1 MKKALKFLL
10 AISSL
15 ALCTAGVSP
24 LIVSCASTNSKND
37 FDYDANNQQ
46 LEINKSELVFPSA
59 NNNLFIAYNNLLAT
73 TKTKSSAVINEKLTA
88 IYSQWLN
95 SLGMQ
100 FSEIAFDL
108 TNITIDGF
116 SISIPTTIKD
126 LKVTNSNNSQNT
138 PTINCNKTKINFA
151 SISLNK
157 INDLIANNT
166 YNAPATQLFPG
177 YSLEDIQKLPEQKL
191 LEKIP
196 SLPNST
202 TIFKGG
208 ENFPLPTYSIIQTND
223 GSKALRV
230 LIFTPN
236 KSGGLGQI
244 LVTQSNLDIVP
255 IQANQEVK
263 NALGDD
269 VQNNWQEVVNKYM
282 IPIPEQTLTSISGT
296 SNANVVTSYE
306 AAQNSSLV
314 TQKIA
319 SYTKDIKT
327 FKTNLETDLD
337 FFLKNYLTS
346 LSTAWEQPGLITSGI
361 FTSNNL
367 TIDGNNKL
375 LTGSVAIMLNN
386 STTGTK
392 KIALP
397 ITNQEILV
405 NGNSTLTILIGFNKS
420 SLSPCLVTQDATKN
434 TAYLT
439 TAFSNV
445 SLNVYQSPINNSSE
459 MKTRDSSN
467 VAVPIVS
474 TNFPTSVNVFP
485 YSYAMKTLVTN
496 VGFGNNL
503 ISSTSLINE
512 SLKKIKVDDLK
523 NLQLNQINT
532 TYQNVLVGVKAAQNL
547 LLKIAENPT
556 LFNFLQD
563 INQDLYSIF
572 YLLTNDANLSSI
584 VSDLF
589 STKKVSEYLYT
600 NLSKITAL
608 IKKLV
613 NTYPQLS
620 TVLNMLETIGNTN
633 QTLAQMQEWVK
644 SIESL
649 YPTLEKLLGANIQW
663 IMPLLKTIM
672 TSLSHD
678 DPSIISLIFNNIDPI
693 FQFLLSTDNASN
705 LDANVVNIIGIFHTY
720 LNSLAEFS
728 AKQINASKDPNKYK
742 NIKVLDILVYELTT
756 PNKDSTLLKSIATVL
771 RIIQHNSP
779 IAPILDKI
787 NSMIG
792 SEIKIPSELK
802 DYSSAEWQNK
812 IFLGNVTTYQVK
824 TTTIKKT
831 SLTTQ
836 LQKIIQSLVNVTV
849 NDKSSDLYTSLS
861 NNVQTTIVKNDF
873 AYHSSS
879 ATVTQNLSVK
889 MNFKETVKFD
899 LMPLLVLLDNVTCEV
914 SLSSPKA
921 TTKPTTPE
929 TGLTPVSPGA
939 ISLSILNIIV
949 ATALPT
955 DIVIIPD
962 NYLQL
967 SYTANNAKL
976 RPNVNTNTGMINWA
990 YQLTEQIAIA
1000 YESKD
1005 PKDPLHKNGVLP
1017 ASNTQYTGPSKTSKY
1032 YGSTYSNSTKPGS
1045 KTKFLGLV
1053 VDIKGVKITVYL
1065 TDFIGFNGGLT
1076 NYVTASTNLTNGT
1089 VIPNYNS
1096 AIYSAGATVQQL
1108 KSNTDFTTYLAYL
1121 INNYGQW
1128 TNSTLSQ
1135 KPEFSLRDGDGL
1147 STKIKEYF
1155 KFGSDFSTN
1164 KYVSYEYGFNASQY
1178 KFINLNKL
1186 KDLKIKDLIDL
1197 ISNPQKLT
1205 QDNYTY
1211 TFNLIFSVPVLYK
1224 PYGST
1229 TSSLV
1234 TNLTFTVTS
1243 NQAPKPTAPSQ
1254 PAKPTNNLNN

>member
-1 MKKALKFLL
+1 MKKALKFWL

-59 NNNLFIAYNNLLAT
+59 NNNLFIAYNNLLET
-73 TKTKSSAVINEKLTA
+73 TKAKSSAVINEKLTA

-126 LKVTNSNNSQNT
+126 LKVINSDNSQNT

-151 SISLNK
+151 SISLNN

-282 IPIPEQTLTSISGT
+282 TPIPEQTLTSISGT

-319 SYTKDIKT
+319 SYTKDITT

-367 TIDGNNKL
+367 TIDENNKL

-420 SLSPCLVTQDATKN
+420 SLSPFLVTQDATKN

-467 VAVPIVS
+467 VATPIVS
-474 TNFPTSVNVFP
+474 TNFPTSVNIFP

-512 SLKKIKVDDLK
+512 SLKKLKVDDLK

-672 TSLSHD
+672 TSLSKD

-705 LDANVVNIIGIFHTY
+705 LDANVVKIIGIFNTY
-720 LNSLAEFS
+720 LKSLAEFS

-756 PNKDSTLLKSIATVL
+756 ANKDSTLLKSIATVL
-771 RIIQHNSP
+771 QILQPNSP

-787 NSMIG
+787 NAMIG

-802 DYSSAEWQNK
+802 DYSEAVWQNK
-812 IFLGNVTTYQVK
+812 KSWFSWTYKVK
-824 TTTIKKT
+824 TATIKKT
-831 SLTTQ
+831 PLTNQ

-849 NDKSSDLYTSLS
+849 GAKSSDLYTALS
-861 NNVQTTIVKNDF
+861 NNIQTTIVKNDF
-873 AYHSSS
+873 SYYSSS

-899 LMPLLVLLDNVTCEV
+899 LMPLLVLLDNVTGEV
-914 SLSSPKA
+914 SLSSSKV
-921 TTKPTTPE
+921 TSKPTIPE
-929 TGLTPVSPGA
+929 SDLTDVSPGA
-939 ISLSILNIIV
+939 IRLSILSISL
-949 ATALPT
+949 ATTLPT
-955 DIVIIPD
+955 DIVIMPD

-1005 PKDPLHKNGVLP
+1005 QNNPLYKNGVLP
-1017 ASNTQYTGPSKTSKY
+1017 ASNTKYTGPTVMSSY
-1032 YGSTYSNSTKPGS
+1032 YGSNYSS
-1045 KTKFLGLV
+1045 KDKTRFLGV
-1053 VDIKGVKITVYL
+1053 VIGITVYL
-1065 TDFIGFNGGLT
+1065 TDFISFNGGLT
-1076 NYVTASTNLTNGT
+1076 NYVTTSTSLTNGI

-1096 AIYSAGATVQQL
+1096 AIYSAGATVEQL
-1108 KSNTDFTTYLAYL
+1108 KSNTDFTTYLADL

-1128 TNSTLSQ
+1128 TDGTLSK
-1135 KPEFSLRDGDGL
+1135 KPEFNLRDGNSL

-1155 KFGSDFSTN
+1155 NFGSDFSTN

-1178 KFINLNKL
+1178 KLGDNK
-1186 KDLKIKDLIDL
+1186 
-1197 ISNPQKLT
+1197 
-1205 QDNYTY
+1205 YTY

-1243 NQAPKPTAPSQ
+1243 DKAPTPTPTQ

>member
-59 NNNLFIAYNNLLAT
+59 NNNLFIAYNNLLET
-73 TKTKSSAVINEKLTA
+73 TKAKSSAIINEKLTS

-126 LKVTNSNNSQNT
+126 LKVINSDNSQNT

-151 SISLNK
+151 SISLNN

-166 YNAPATQLFPG
+166 YSAPATQLFPG

-208 ENFPLPTYSIIQTND
+208 EHFPLPTYSIIQTND

-282 IPIPEQTLTSISGT
+282 TPIPEQTLTSISGT
-296 SNANVVTSYE
+296 SNANIVTSYE

-319 SYTKDIKT
+319 SYTKDITT

-367 TIDGNNKL
+367 TIDENNKL

-386 STTGTK
+386 YTTGTK

-467 VAVPIVS
+467 VATPIVS
-474 TNFPTSVNVFP
+474 TNFPTSVNIFP

-512 SLKKIKVDDLK
+512 SLKKLKVDDLK

-672 TSLSHD
+672 TSLSKD

-705 LDANVVNIIGIFHTY
+705 LDANVVKIIGIFHTY
-720 LNSLAEFS
+720 LKSLAEFS

-771 RIIQHNSP
+771 QILQPNSP

-787 NSMIG
+787 NAMIG

-802 DYSSAEWQNK
+802 DYSEAEWKNQK
-812 IFLGNVTTYQVK
+812 SWLGVWTYKVK
-824 TTTIKKT
+824 TTTIKTT

-836 LQKIIQSLVNVTV
+836 LQKIIKSLVNVTV
-849 NDKSSDLYTSLS
+849 NNKSSDLYTSLS
-861 NNVQTTIVKNDF
+861 NNVQTTKVKNDF
-873 AYHSSS
+873 AYNSSS

-899 LMPLLVLLDNVTCEV
+899 LMPLLVLLDNVTGKV
-914 SLSSPKA
+914 SLSSAKLA
-921 TTKPTTPE
+921 SKPTTPE
-929 TGLTPVSPGA
+929 ADLTKVSPGA
-939 ISLSILNIIV
+939 IKVAFLSFSL
-949 ATALPT
+949 ATTLPT
-955 DIVIIPD
+955 DIVITPY
-962 NYLQL
+962 NYLQF

-976 RPNVNTNTGMINWA
+976 RPNINTNTGMINWA

-1000 YESKD
+1000 YD
-1005 PKDPLHKNGVLP
+1005 RILP
-1017 ASNTQYTGPSKTSKY
+1017 ASNTKYTTTSETSSY
-1032 YGSTYSNSTKPGS
+1032 YGSNYSNEG
-1045 KTKFLGLV
+1045 KTKTSFFWG
-1053 VDIKGVKITVYL
+1053 IIPGFYL
-1065 TDFIGFNGGLT
+1065 TDLIGFNGGLT
-1076 NYVTASTNLTNGT
+1076 NYVTASTSLTNGT
-1089 VIPNYNS
+1089 VIPNYNNS
-1096 AIYSAGATVQQL
+1096 IYSAGATVEQL
-1108 KSNTDFTTYLAYL
+1108 KSDIDFTTYLANL

-1128 TNSTLSQ
+1128 TNGALSK
-1135 KPEFSLRDGDGL
+1135 KPEFSLRDGNGL

-1164 KYVSYEYGFNASQY
+1164 KYVSYEYGFSASQY
-1178 KFINLNKL
+1178 KLINDK
-1186 KDLKIKDLIDL
+1186 
-1197 ISNPQKLT
+1197 
-1205 QDNYTY
+1205 YTY

-1243 NQAPKPTAPSQ
+1243 DKAPTPTQ
-1254 PAKPTNNLNN
+1254 PANLANNLNN

>member
-1 MKKALKFLL
+1 MKKALKFWL

-59 NNNLFIAYNNLLAT
+59 NNNLFIAYNNLLET
-73 TKTKSSAVINEKLTA
+73 TKAKSSAVINEKLTA

-126 LKVTNSNNSQNT
+126 LKVINSDNSQNT

-151 SISLNK
+151 SISLNN

-282 IPIPEQTLTSISGT
+282 TPIPEQTLTSISGT

-319 SYTKDIKT
+319 SYTKDITT

-367 TIDGNNKL
+367 TIDENNKL

-420 SLSPCLVTQDATKN
+420 SLSPFLVTQDATKN

-467 VAVPIVS
+467 VATPIVS
-474 TNFPTSVNVFP
+474 TNFPTSVNIFP

-512 SLKKIKVDDLK
+512 SLKKLKVDDLK

-672 TSLSHD
+672 TSLSKD

-705 LDANVVNIIGIFHTY
+705 LDANVVKIIGIFNTY
-720 LNSLAEFS
+720 LKSLAEFS

-756 PNKDSTLLKSIATVL
+756 ANKDSTLLKSIATVL
-771 RIIQHNSP
+771 QILQPNSP

-787 NSMIG
+787 NAMIG

-802 DYSSAEWQNK
+802 DYSEAVWQNK
-812 IFLGNVTTYQVK
+812 KSWFSWTYKVK
-824 TTTIKKT
+824 TATIKKT
-831 SLTTQ
+831 PLTNQ

-849 NDKSSDLYTSLS
+849 GAKSSDLYTALS
-861 NNVQTTIVKNDF
+861 NNIQTTIVKNDF
-873 AYHSSS
+873 SYYSSS

-899 LMPLLVLLDNVTCEV
+899 LMPLLVLLDNVTGEV
-914 SLSSPKA
+914 SLSSSKV
-921 TTKPTTPE
+921 TSKPTIPE
-929 TGLTPVSPGA
+929 SDLTDVSPGA
-939 ISLSILNIIV
+939 IRLSILSISL
-949 ATALPT
+949 ATTLPT
-955 DIVIIPD
+955 DIVIMPD

-1005 PKDPLHKNGVLP
+1005 QNNPLYKNGVLP
-1017 ASNTQYTGPSKTSKY
+1017 ASNTKYTGPTVMSSY
-1032 YGSTYSNSTKPGS
+1032 YGSNYSS
-1045 KTKFLGLV
+1045 KDKTRFLGV
-1053 VDIKGVKITVYL
+1053 VIGITVYL
-1065 TDFIGFNGGLT
+1065 TDFISFNGGLT
-1076 NYVTASTNLTNGT
+1076 NYVTTSTSLTNGI

-1096 AIYSAGATVQQL
+1096 AIYSAGATVEQL
-1108 KSNTDFTTYLAYL
+1108 KSNTDFTTYLADL

-1128 TNSTLSQ
+1128 TDGTLSK
-1135 KPEFSLRDGDGL
+1135 KPEFNLRDGNSL

-1155 KFGSDFSTN
+1155 NFGSDFSTN

-1178 KFINLNKL
+1178 KLGDNK
-1186 KDLKIKDLIDL
+1186 
-1197 ISNPQKLT
+1197 
-1205 QDNYTY
+1205 YTY

-1243 NQAPKPTAPSQ
+1243 DKAPTPTQ

>member
-1 MKKALKFLL
+1 MKKALKFWL

-15 ALCTAGVSP
+15 ALCTAGISP
-24 LIVSCASTNSKND
+24 LIVSCASNNSKND

-59 NNNLFIAYNNLLAT
+59 NNNLFIAYNNLLET
-73 TKTKSSAVINEKLTA
+73 TKAKSSAIINEKLTA

-100 FSEIAFDL
+100 FSEIQFDL

-126 LKVTNSNNSQNT
+126 LKVINSDNSQNT

-151 SISLNK
+151 SISLNN

-166 YNAPATQLFPG
+166 YSAPATQLFPG
-177 YSLEDIQKLPEQKL
+177 YTLEDIQKLPEQKL

-202 TIFKGG
+202 TIFNGG

-244 LVTQSNLDIVP
+244 LVAQSNLDIVP
-255 IQANQEVK
+255 IQPNQEVK

-282 IPIPEQTLTSISGT
+282 TPIPEQTLTSISGT

-319 SYTKDIKT
+319 NYIKDITT

-367 TIDGNNKL
+367 TIDENNKL
-375 LTGSVAIMLNN
+375 LTGSIAIMLNN

-467 VAVPIVS
+467 VATPIVS
-474 TNFPTSVNVFP
+474 TNFPTSVNIFP

-512 SLKKIKVDDLK
+512 SLKKLKVDDLK

-672 TSLSHD
+672 TSLSKD

-693 FQFLLSTDNASN
+693 FQFLLSTNNASN
-705 LDANVVNIIGIFHTY
+705 LDAKVVKIIGIFHTY
-720 LNSLAEFS
+720 LKSLAEFS

-771 RIIQHNSP
+771 QILQPNSP

-787 NSMIG
+787 NAMIG
-792 SEIKIPSELK
+792 SQITIPSELK
-802 DYSSAEWQNK
+802 DYSEAVWQNEK
-812 IFLGNVTTYQVK
+812 NKWTQKWTYKVK
-824 TTTIKKT
+824 TDTIKTT

-849 NDKSSDLYTSLS
+849 NNNPSDLYTSLS
-861 NNVQTTIVKNDF
+861 NNVQTTIVKNYF

-899 LMPLLVLLDNVTCEV
+899 LMPLLVLLDNVTGEV

-921 TTKPTTPE
+921 TNKATTPE
-929 TGLTPVSPGA
+929 AGLSIVTPGA
-939 ISLSILNIIV
+939 ISLSILSISL
-949 ATALPT
+949 ATTLPT
-955 DIVIIPD
+955 DIVIMPD

-1005 PKDPLHKNGVLP
+1005 KKDPLYKNGVFP
-1017 ASNTQYTGPSKTSKY
+1017 ASNTKYTGPSVTSSY
-1032 YGSTYSNSTKPGS
+1032 YGSNYSDST
-1045 KTKFLGLV
+1045 KTKFLYLNIIIG
-1053 VDIKGVKITVYL
+1053 YL
-1065 TDFIGFNGGLT
+1065 TNLISFNGGLT
-1076 NYVTASTNLTNGT
+1076 NYVTASTSLTNGT
-1089 VIPNYNS
+1089 TIPNYNS
-1096 AIYSAGATVQQL
+1096 AIYSAGATVEQL
-1108 KSNTDFTTYLAYL
+1108 KSDTDFTKYLADL

-1128 TNSTLSQ
+1128 TNNTLSK
-1135 KPEFSLRDGDGL
+1135 KPEFSLRDGNDL
-1147 STKIKEYF
+1147 SAKIKEYF

-1164 KYVSYEYGFNASQY
+1164 KYVSYEYGFSASQY
-1178 KFINLNKL
+1178 KLLNDK
-1186 KDLKIKDLIDL
+1186 
-1197 ISNPQKLT
+1197 
-1205 QDNYTY
+1205 YTY

-1243 NQAPKPTAPSQ
+1243 NTKPTPTQ

>member
-1 MKKALKFLL
+1 MKKALKFWL

-59 NNNLFIAYNNLLAT
+59 NNNLFIAYNNLLET

-126 LKVTNSNNSQNT
+126 LKVINSDNSQNT

-151 SISLNK
+151 SISLNN

-166 YNAPATQLFPG
+166 YSAPATQLFPG

-319 SYTKDIKT
+319 SYAKDATT

-367 TIDGNNKL
+367 TIDENNKL
-375 LTGSVAIMLNN
+375 LTGSIAIMLNN

-405 NGNSTLTILIGFNKS
+405 NGNSTLTILIAFNKS

-467 VAVPIVS
+467 VLTPIVS

-512 SLKKIKVDDLK
+512 SLKKLKVDDLK

-672 TSLSHD
+672 TSLSKD

-693 FQFLLSTDNASN
+693 FQFLLSTNNASN
-705 LDANVVNIIGIFHTY
+705 LDANVVKIIGIFHTY
-720 LNSLAEFS
+720 LKSLAEFS

-771 RIIQHNSP
+771 QILQPNSP

-787 NSMIG
+787 NAMIG
-792 SEIKIPSELK
+792 SQITIPSELK
-802 DYSSAEWQNK
+802 DYSEAEWQNITEGK
-812 IFLGNVTTYQVK
+812 GTSWSPLRVKTYQVK
-824 TTTIKKT
+824 TTTIKT
-831 SLTTQ
+831 TALTAQ
-836 LQKIIQSLVNVTV
+836 LQKIIQSFVNVTV
-849 NDKSSDLYTSLS
+849 NNNPSDLYTSLS
-861 NNVQTTIVKNDF
+861 NNVQTTPVKNDF

-899 LMPLLVLLDNVTCEV
+899 LMPLLVLLDNVTGEV
-914 SLSSPKA
+914 SLSSFKP
-921 TTKPTTPE
+921 TNKPTTPE
-929 TGLTPVSPGA
+929 GFTAVSPGTILG
-939 ISLSILNIIV
+939 ISL
-949 ATALPT
+949 ATTLPT
-955 DIVIIPD
+955 DIVIMPD

-967 SYTANNAKL
+967 SYTANNSKL

-990 YQLTEQIAIA
+990 YQLKEQIAIA

-1005 PKDPLHKNGVLP
+1005 KNDPLYTKGVLP
-1017 ASNTQYTGPSKTSKY
+1017 ASNTKYTGPSTTSKY
-1032 YGSTYSNSTKPGS
+1032 YGWKYSNKD
-1045 KTKFLGLV
+1045 KTKFLGV
-1053 VDIKGVKITVYL
+1053 VVVLGIPTVFL
-1065 TDFIGFNGGLT
+1065 TDFVGFNGGLT
-1076 NYVTASTNLTNGT
+1076 NYVTASTSLTNGT

-1096 AIYSAGATVQQL
+1096 AIYSAGATVEQL
-1108 KSNTDFTTYLAYL
+1108 KSNTDFTTYLADL

-1128 TNSTLSQ
+1128 TNNTLSK
-1135 KPEFSLRDGDGL
+1135 KPEFSLKDGNSL

-1164 KYVSYEYGFNASQY
+1164 KYVSYEYGFSASQY
-1178 KFINLNKL
+1178 KLINDK
-1186 KDLKIKDLIDL
+1186 
-1197 ISNPQKLT
+1197 
-1205 QDNYTY
+1205 YTY

>member
-1 MKKALKFLL
+1 MKKALKFWL

-59 NNNLFIAYNNLLAT
+59 NNNLFIAYNNLLET
-73 TKTKSSAVINEKLTA
+73 TKAKSSAIINEKLTS

-126 LKVTNSNNSQNT
+126 LKVINSDNSQNT

-151 SISLNK
+151 SISINN

-166 YNAPATQLFPG
+166 YSAPATQLFPG

-255 IQANQEVK
+255 IQPNQEVK
-263 NALGDD
+263 NALGDN

-319 SYTKDIKT
+319 SYTKDITT

-367 TIDGNNKL
+367 TIDENNKL

-386 STTGTK
+386 YTTGTK

-467 VAVPIVS
+467 VATPIVS

-512 SLKKIKVDDLK
+512 SLKKLKVDDLK

-672 TSLSHD
+672 TSLSKD
-678 DPSIISLIFNNIDPI
+678 DPSIISLILNNIDPI

-705 LDANVVNIIGIFHTY
+705 LDANVVKIIGIFHTY
-720 LNSLAEFS
+720 LKSLAEFS

-771 RIIQHNSP
+771 QIIQPNSP

-802 DYSSAEWQNK
+802 DYSEAEWKNEQNK
-812 IFLGNVTTYQVK
+812 LTKKWTYKVK
-824 TTTIKKT
+824 TTTIKTT

-873 AYHSSS
+873 TYNSSS

-899 LMPLLVLLDNVTCEV
+899 LMPLLVLLDNVTGEV
-914 SLSSPKA
+914 SLSSSKA
-921 TTKPTTPE
+921 TSSKPTTPE
-929 TGLTPVSPGA
+929 AGLSTVTPGA
-939 ISLSILNIIV
+939 IKVSILSLSL
-949 ATALPT
+949 ATTLPT
-955 DIVIIPD
+955 DIVIMPD
-962 NYLQL
+962 NYLQF
-967 SYTANNAKL
+967 SYIANNAKL

-990 YQLTEQIAIA
+990 YQLIEQIAIA
-1000 YESKD
+1000 YESSESSKD
-1005 PKDPLHKNGVLP
+1005 PFRDPLYIWGILV
-1017 ASNTQYTGPSKTSKY
+1017 ASNTKYTGPSTTSSY
-1032 YGSTYSNSTKPGS
+1032 YGSNYSNSDQ
-1045 KTKFLGLV
+1045 TKFLGVTV
-1053 VDIKGVKITVYL
+1053 VLANIYL

-1076 NYVTASTNLTNGT
+1076 NYVTASTSLTNGT
-1089 VIPNYNS
+1089 TIPNYNS
-1096 AIYSAGATVQQL
+1096 AIYSAGATVEQL
-1108 KSNTDFTTYLAYL
+1108 KSDTDFTTYLADL

-1128 TNSTLSQ
+1128 TNNTLSK
-1135 KPEFSLRDGDGL
+1135 KPEFILKDGDGL
-1147 STKIKEYF
+1147 SF
-1155 KFGSDFSTN
+1155 NFS
-1164 KYVSYEYGFNASQY
+1164 A
-1178 KFINLNKL
+1178 
-1186 KDLKIKDLIDL
+1186 
-1197 ISNPQKLT
+1197 
-1205 QDNYTY
+1205 
-1211 TFNLIFSVPVLYK
+1211 
-1224 PYGST
+1224 
-1229 TSSLV
+1229 
-1234 TNLTFTVTS
+1234 
-1243 NQAPKPTAPSQ
+1243 
-1254 PAKPTNNLNN
+1254 

>member
-1 MKKALKFLL
+1 MKKALKFWL

-59 NNNLFIAYNNLLAT
+59 NNNLFIAYNNLLET
-73 TKTKSSAVINEKLTA
+73 TKPKSSAIINEKLTS

-126 LKVTNSNNSQNT
+126 LKVINSDNSQNT

-166 YNAPATQLFPG
+166 YSAPATQLFPG

-319 SYTKDIKT
+319 SYTKDITT

-367 TIDGNNKL
+367 TIDENNKL
-375 LTGSVAIMLNN
+375 LTGSIAIMLNN

-467 VAVPIVS
+467 VATPIVS
-474 TNFPTSVNVFP
+474 TNFPTSVNIFP

-512 SLKKIKVDDLK
+512 SLKKLKVDDLK

-672 TSLSHD
+672 TSLSKD

-705 LDANVVNIIGIFHTY
+705 LDANVVRIIGIFHTY
-720 LNSLAEFS
+720 LKSLAEFS
-728 AKQINASKDPNKYK
+728 AKQIGASKDPNKYK

-771 RIIQHNSP
+771 QILQPNSP

-787 NSMIG
+787 NAMIG

-812 IFLGNVTTYQVK
+812 KILFWTYKVK
-824 TTTIKKT
+824 TTTIKTT

-849 NDKSSDLYTSLS
+849 GAKSSDLYTSLS

-899 LMPLLVLLDNVTCEV
+899 LMPLLVLLDNVTGTV

-921 TTKPTTPE
+921 TSKPTIPN
-929 TGLTPVSPGA
+929 TGLTEVSPGTIKVSLPPPLPPLPLG
-939 ISLSILNIIV
+939 ISL
-949 ATALPT
+949 ATILPT
-955 DIVIIPD
+955 DIVIMPD

-1000 YESKD
+1000 YESES
-1005 PKDPLHKNGVLP
+1005 PKDPLYTKGILV
-1017 ASNTQYTGPSKTSKY
+1017 ASNTKYTGPSITSSY
-1032 YGSTYSNSTKPGS
+1032 YGSNYSNSDL
-1045 KTKFLGLV
+1045 TKFLYLTTG
-1053 VDIKGVKITVYL
+1053 IYL
-1065 TDFIGFNGGLT
+1065 TDLIGFNGGLT
-1076 NYVTASTNLTNGT
+1076 NYVTVSTSLTNGT
-1089 VIPNYNS
+1089 VIPDYNS
-1096 AIYSAGATVQQL
+1096 AIYSAGATVEQL
-1108 KSNTDFTTYLAYL
+1108 KSYTDFTTYLADL
-1121 INNYGQW
+1121 INNYGKW
-1128 TNSTLSQ
+1128 IKGALS
-1135 KPEFSLRDGDGL
+1135 KMPEFSLKNGDSL

-1164 KYVSYEYGFNASQY
+1164 KYVSYEYGFSASQY
-1178 KFINLNKL
+1178 KLINDK
-1186 KDLKIKDLIDL
+1186 
-1197 ISNPQKLT
+1197 
-1205 QDNYTY
+1205 YTY

-1243 NQAPKPTAPSQ
+1243 DKKPTPTQ
-1254 PAKPTNNLNN
+1254 PTKPANNLNN

>member
-1 MKKALKFLL
+1 MKKALKFWL

-15 ALCTAGVSP
+15 ALCTAGISP

-59 NNNLFIAYNNLLAT
+59 NNNLFIAYNNLLET
-73 TKTKSSAVINEKLTA
+73 TKAKSSAIINEKLTA

-126 LKVTNSNNSQNT
+126 LKVINSDNSQNT

-151 SISLNK
+151 SISINN

-166 YNAPATQLFPG
+166 YSAPATQLFPG

-319 SYTKDIKT
+319 SYTKDITT

-367 TIDGNNKL
+367 TIDENNKL
-375 LTGSVAIMLNN
+375 LTGSIAIMLNN

-467 VAVPIVS
+467 VLTPIVS

-512 SLKKIKVDDLK
+512 SLKKLKVDDLK

-672 TSLSHD
+672 TSLSKD

-705 LDANVVNIIGIFHTY
+705 LDANVVRIIGIFNTY
-720 LNSLAEFS
+720 LKSLAEFS

-756 PNKDSTLLKSIATVL
+756 ANKDSTLLKSIATVL
-771 RIIQHNSP
+771 QILQPNSP

-787 NSMIG
+787 NAMIG

-802 DYSSAEWQNK
+802 DYSEAEWKNEQNK
-812 IFLGNVTTYQVK
+812 LTKKWTYKVK
-824 TTTIKKT
+824 TTTIKTT

-873 AYHSSS
+873 TYNSSS

-899 LMPLLVLLDNVTCEV
+899 LMPLLVLLDNVTGEV
-914 SLSSPKA
+914 SLSSSKA
-921 TTKPTTPE
+921 TSSKPTTPE
-929 TGLTPVSPGA
+929 AGLSTVTPGA
-939 ISLSILNIIV
+939 IKVSILSLSL
-949 ATALPT
+949 ATTLPT
-955 DIVIIPD
+955 DIVIMPD
-962 NYLQL
+962 NYLQF
-967 SYTANNAKL
+967 SYIANNAKL

-1000 YESKD
+1000 YESSESSKD
-1005 PKDPLHKNGVLP
+1005 PFRDPLYIWGILV
-1017 ASNTQYTGPSKTSKY
+1017 ASNTKYTGPSTTSSY
-1032 YGSTYSNSTKPGS
+1032 YGSNYSNSDQ
-1045 KTKFLGLV
+1045 TKFLGVTV
-1053 VDIKGVKITVYL
+1053 VLANIYL

-1076 NYVTASTNLTNGT
+1076 NYVTASTSLTNGT
-1089 VIPNYNS
+1089 TIPNYNS
-1096 AIYSAGATVQQL
+1096 AIYSAGATVEQL
-1108 KSNTDFTTYLAYL
+1108 KSDTDFTTYLDNL

-1128 TNSTLSQ
+1128 TNNTLSK
-1135 KPEFSLRDGDGL
+1135 KPEFSLRDGNDL

-1155 KFGSDFSTN
+1155 NFGSDFSTN
-1164 KYVSYEYGFNASQY
+1164 KYVSYEYGFSASQY
-1178 KFINLNKL
+1178 KLLNDK
-1186 KDLKIKDLIDL
+1186 
-1197 ISNPQKLT
+1197 
-1205 QDNYTY
+1205 YTY

-1243 NQAPKPTAPSQ
+1243 NQAPKPTTPSQ

>member
-1 MKKALKFLL
+1 MKKALKFWL

-15 ALCTAGVSP
+15 ALCTAGASP
-24 LIVSCASTNSKND
+24 FIVSCANTNSKND

-59 NNNLFIAYNNLLAT
+59 NNNLFIAYNNLLET
-73 TKTKSSAVINEKLTA
+73 TKAKSGAVINEKLIA

-126 LKVTNSNNSQNT
+126 LKVINSNTSQNI

-151 SISLNK
+151 SISFNK
-157 INDLIANNT
+157 VNDLIANNT
-166 YNAPATQLFPG
+166 YSAPATQLFPG
-177 YSLEDIQKLPEQKL
+177 YRLEDIQKLPEQKL

-202 TIFKGG
+202 TIFNGG

-282 IPIPEQTLTSISGT
+282 TPIPEQTLTSISGT

-319 SYTKDIKT
+319 SYAKDVAT

-346 LSTAWEQPGLITSGI
+346 LATAWEQPGLITSGI

-367 TIDGNNKL
+367 TIDENNKL

-392 KIALP
+392 KIVLP

-420 SLSPCLVTQDATKN
+420 SLSPYLITQDATKN

-467 VAVPIVS
+467 VAAPIVS
-474 TNFPTSVNVFP
+474 THFPTSVNIFP

-496 VGFGNNL
+496 VGFGSNL
-503 ISSTSLINE
+503 INSTSLINQ
-512 SLKKIKVDDLK
+512 SLAKLKADDLK

-556 LFNFLQD
+556 VFNFLQD

-572 YLLTNDANLSSI
+572 YLVTNDANLSSI

-589 STKKVSEYLYT
+589 STKRVSEYLYA

-649 YPTLEKLLGANIQW
+649 YPTLEKLLGNNIQW

-672 TSLSHD
+672 TSLSQD

-705 LDANVVNIIGIFHTY
+705 LDANVVKIIGIFQTY

-728 AKQINASKDPNKYK
+728 AKQIGASKDPNKYK

-756 PNKDSTLLKSIATVL
+756 ANKESTLLKSIATVL
-771 RIIQHNSP
+771 QILQPNSP

-792 SEIKIPSELK
+792 STIKIPSELK
-802 DYSSAEWQNK
+802 DYSTATWQNK
-812 IFLGNVTTYQVK
+812 KGWFSWTYYVQ
-824 TTTIKKT
+824 TTTIT
-831 SLTTQ
+831 TTPLTNQ

-849 NDKSSDLYTSLS
+849 NGKSSDLYTSLS
-861 NNVQTTIVKNDF
+861 NNVQITIAKNDF
-873 AYHSSS
+873 SYHSSS

-899 LMPLLVLLDNVTCEV
+899 LMPLLVLLDNITGEV
-914 SLSSPKA
+914 SLSSSKA
-921 TTKPTTPE
+921 TTSKPTTPE
-929 TGLTPVSPGA
+929 VGLTEVSPGT
-939 ISLSILNIIV
+939 IKVPTSLLSLSISL
-949 ATALPT
+949 ATTLPT
-955 DIVIIPD
+955 DIVITSD
-962 NYLQL
+962 NYLQF
-967 SYTANNAKL
+967 SYAANNAKL

-1005 PKDPLHKNGVLP
+1005 KTNSLYTQGVLP
-1017 ASNTQYTGPSKTSKY
+1017 ASNTKYTGPSVTSSY
-1032 YGSTYSNSTKPGS
+1032 YGSNYSNSTK
-1045 KTKFLGLV
+1045 TQFLGV
-1053 VDIKGVKITVYL
+1053 VAVITVYL
-1065 TDFIGFNGGLT
+1065 TDFISFNGGLT
-1076 NYVTASTNLTNGT
+1076 NYVTASTSFTNGT
-1089 VIPNYNS
+1089 TIPNYNNS
-1096 AIYSAGATVQQL
+1096 IYSAGATVKQL
-1108 KSNTDFTTYLAYL
+1108 KSDTDFTTYLAGL

-1128 TNSTLSQ
+1128 TNSSLSQ
-1135 KPEFSLRDGDGL
+1135 KPEFSLKNDNDL

-1178 KFINLNKL
+1178 KLINDK
-1186 KDLKIKDLIDL
+1186 
-1197 ISNPQKLT
+1197 
-1205 QDNYTY
+1205 YTY

>member
-1 MKKALKFLL
+1 MKKALKFWL

-59 NNNLFIAYNNLLAT
+59 NNNLFIAYNNLLET
-73 TKTKSSAVINEKLTA
+73 TKAKSSAIINEKLTS

-95 SLGMQ
+95 SLGME

-126 LKVTNSNNSQNT
+126 LKVINSDNSQNT

-319 SYTKDIKT
+319 SYAKDITT

-367 TIDGNNKL
+367 TIDENNKL
-375 LTGSVAIMLNN
+375 LTGSVAIILNN

-467 VAVPIVS
+467 VATPIVS
-474 TNFPTSVNVFP
+474 TNFPTSVNIFP

-512 SLKKIKVDDLK
+512 SLKKLKVDDLK

-672 TSLSHD
+672 TSLSKD

-693 FQFLLSTDNASN
+693 FQFLLSTNNASN
-705 LDANVVNIIGIFHTY
+705 LDANVVKIIGIFHTY
-720 LNSLAEFS
+720 LKSLAEFS
-728 AKQINASKDPNKYK
+728 AKQIGASKDPNKYK

-771 RIIQHNSP
+771 QILQPNSP

-787 NSMIG
+787 NAMIG

-812 IFLGNVTTYQVK
+812 KILFWTYKVK
-824 TTTIKKT
+824 TTTIKTT

-849 NDKSSDLYTSLS
+849 GAKSSDLYTSLS

-899 LMPLLVLLDNVTCEV
+899 LMPLLVLLDNVTGTV

-921 TTKPTTPE
+921 TSKPTIPN
-929 TGLTPVSPGA
+929 TGLTEVSPGTIKVSLPPPLPPLPLG
-939 ISLSILNIIV
+939 ISL
-949 ATALPT
+949 ATILPT
-955 DIVIIPD
+955 DIVIMSD

-1000 YESKD
+1000 YESES
-1005 PKDPLHKNGVLP
+1005 PKDPLYTKGILV
-1017 ASNTQYTGPSKTSKY
+1017 ASNTKYTGPSITSSY
-1032 YGSTYSNSTKPGS
+1032 YGSNYSNSDL
-1045 KTKFLGLV
+1045 TKFLYLTTG
-1053 VDIKGVKITVYL
+1053 IYL
-1065 TDFIGFNGGLT
+1065 TDLIGFNGGLT
-1076 NYVTASTNLTNGT
+1076 NYVTVSTSLTNGT
-1089 VIPNYNS
+1089 VIPDYNS
-1096 AIYSAGATVQQL
+1096 AIYSAGATVEQL
-1108 KSNTDFTTYLAYL
+1108 KSYTDFTTYLADL
-1121 INNYGQW
+1121 INNYGKW
-1128 TNSTLSQ
+1128 IKGALS
-1135 KPEFSLRDGDGL
+1135 KMPEFSLKNGDSL

-1164 KYVSYEYGFNASQY
+1164 KYVSYEYGFSASQY
-1178 KFINLNKL
+1178 KLINDK
-1186 KDLKIKDLIDL
+1186 
-1197 ISNPQKLT
+1197 
-1205 QDNYTY
+1205 YTY

-1243 NQAPKPTAPSQ
+1243 DKKPTPTPTQ

>member
-1 MKKALKFLL
+1 MKKALKFWL

-59 NNNLFIAYNNLLAT
+59 NNNLFIAYNNLLET
-73 TKTKSSAVINEKLTA
+73 TKTKSSAIINEKLTA

-126 LKVTNSNNSQNT
+126 LKVINSDNSQNT

-151 SISLNK
+151 SISLNN

-166 YNAPATQLFPG
+166 YSAPATQLFPG

-306 AAQNSSLV
+306 AAQNSSFV

-319 SYTKDIKT
+319 SYTKDITT

-367 TIDGNNKL
+367 TIDENNKL
-375 LTGSVAIMLNN
+375 LTGSIAIMLNN
-386 STTGTK
+386 STTVTK

-467 VAVPIVS
+467 VATPIVS

-512 SLKKIKVDDLK
+512 SLKKLKVDDLK

-672 TSLSHD
+672 TSLSKD

-693 FQFLLSTDNASN
+693 FQFLLSTNNASN
-705 LDANVVNIIGIFHTY
+705 LDANVVKIIGIFHTY
-720 LNSLAEFS
+720 LKSLAEFS
-728 AKQINASKDPNKYK
+728 AKQIGASKDPNKYK

-771 RIIQHNSP
+771 QIIQPNSP

-802 DYSSAEWQNK
+802 DYSEAEWKNQK
-812 IFLGNVTTYQVK
+812 SRLGVWTYKVK
-824 TTTIKKT
+824 TTTIKTT

-836 LQKIIQSLVNVTV
+836 LQKIIKSLVNVTV
-849 NDKSSDLYTSLS
+849 NNKSSDLYTSLS
-861 NNVQTTIVKNDF
+861 NNVQTTKVKNDF
-873 AYHSSS
+873 AYNSSS

-899 LMPLLVLLDNVTCEV
+899 LMPLLVLLDNVTGKV
-914 SLSSPKA
+914 SLSSAKLA
-921 TTKPTTPE
+921 SKPTTPE
-929 TGLTPVSPGA
+929 ADLTKVSPGA
-939 ISLSILNIIV
+939 IKVAFLSFSL
-949 ATALPT
+949 ATTLPT
-955 DIVIIPD
+955 DIVITPY
-962 NYLQL
+962 NYLQF

-976 RPNVNTNTGMINWA
+976 RPNINTNTGMINWA

-1000 YESKD
+1000 YD
-1005 PKDPLHKNGVLP
+1005 RILP
-1017 ASNTQYTGPSKTSKY
+1017 ASNTKYTTTSETSSY
-1032 YGSTYSNSTKPGS
+1032 YGSNYSNEG
-1045 KTKFLGLV
+1045 KTKTSFFWG
-1053 VDIKGVKITVYL
+1053 IIPGFYL
-1065 TDFIGFNGGLT
+1065 TDLIGFNGGLT
-1076 NYVTASTNLTNGT
+1076 NYVTASTSLTNGT
-1089 VIPNYNS
+1089 VIPNYNNS
-1096 AIYSAGATVQQL
+1096 IYSAGATVEQL
-1108 KSNTDFTTYLAYL
+1108 KSDIDFTTYLANL

-1128 TNSTLSQ
+1128 TNGTLSK
-1135 KPEFSLRDGDGL
+1135 KPEFSLRDGNGL

-1155 KFGSDFSTN
+1155 KFGSDFSAN
-1164 KYVSYEYGFNASQY
+1164 KYVSYEYGFSASQY
-1178 KFINLNKL
+1178 KLINDK
-1186 KDLKIKDLIDL
+1186 
-1197 ISNPQKLT
+1197 
-1205 QDNYTY
+1205 YTY

-1243 NQAPKPTAPSQ
+1243 DKAPTPTQ
-1254 PAKPTNNLNN
+1254 PANLANNLNN

>member
-1 MKKALKFLL
+1 MKKALKFWL

-15 ALCTAGVSP
+15 ALCTAGISP
-24 LIVSCASTNSKND
+24 LIVSCASNNSKND

-59 NNNLFIAYNNLLAT
+59 NNNLFIAYNNLLET
-73 TKTKSSAVINEKLTA
+73 TKAKSSAIINEKLTA

-100 FSEIAFDL
+100 FGEIAFDL

-126 LKVTNSNNSQNT
+126 LKVINSDNSQNT

-151 SISLNK
+151 SISLNN

-166 YNAPATQLFPG
+166 YSAPATQLFPG

-282 IPIPEQTLTSISGT
+282 TPIPEQTLTSISGT

-319 SYTKDIKT
+319 SYTKDITT

-367 TIDGNNKL
+367 TIDENNKL

-420 SLSPCLVTQDATKN
+420 SLSPFLVTQDATKN

-467 VAVPIVS
+467 VATPIVS
-474 TNFPTSVNVFP
+474 TNFPTSVNIFP

-512 SLKKIKVDDLK
+512 SLKKLKVDDLK

-672 TSLSHD
+672 TSLSKD

-705 LDANVVNIIGIFHTY
+705 LDANVVKIIGIFNTY
-720 LNSLAEFS
+720 LKSLAEFS

-756 PNKDSTLLKSIATVL
+756 ANKDSTLLKSIATVL
-771 RIIQHNSP
+771 QILQPNSP

-787 NSMIG
+787 NAMIG

-802 DYSSAEWQNK
+802 DYSEAVWQNK
-812 IFLGNVTTYQVK
+812 KSWFSWTYKVK
-824 TTTIKKT
+824 TATIKKT
-831 SLTTQ
+831 PLTNQ

-849 NDKSSDLYTSLS
+849 GAKSSDLYTALS
-861 NNVQTTIVKNDF
+861 NNIQTTIVKNDF
-873 AYHSSS
+873 SYYSSS

-899 LMPLLVLLDNVTCEV
+899 LMPLLVLLDNVTGEV
-914 SLSSPKA
+914 SLSSSKV
-921 TTKPTTPE
+921 TSKPTIPE
-929 TGLTPVSPGA
+929 SDLTDVSPGA
-939 ISLSILNIIV
+939 IRLSILSISL
-949 ATALPT
+949 ATTLPT
-955 DIVIIPD
+955 DIVIMPD

-1005 PKDPLHKNGVLP
+1005 QNNPLYKNGVLP
-1017 ASNTQYTGPSKTSKY
+1017 ASNTKYTGPTVMSSY
-1032 YGSTYSNSTKPGS
+1032 YGSNYSS
-1045 KTKFLGLV
+1045 KDKTRFLGV
-1053 VDIKGVKITVYL
+1053 VIGITVYL
-1065 TDFIGFNGGLT
+1065 TDLISFNGGLT
-1076 NYVTASTNLTNGT
+1076 NYVTASTSLTNGT
-1089 VIPNYNS
+1089 VIPNYNN
-1096 AIYSAGATVQQL
+1096 AIYSAGATVEQL
-1108 KSNTDFTTYLAYL
+1108 KSNTDFTTYLADL

-1128 TNSTLSQ
+1128 TNGALSK
-1135 KPEFSLRDGDGL
+1135 KPEFSLKDGNSL

-1164 KYVSYEYGFNASQY
+1164 KYVSYEYGFSASQY
-1178 KFINLNKL
+1178 KLINDK
-1186 KDLKIKDLIDL
+1186 
-1197 ISNPQKLT
+1197 
-1205 QDNYTY
+1205 YTY

-1234 TNLTFTVTS
+1234 TNLTFTITS
-1243 NQAPKPTAPSQ
+1243 DKAPTPTPTQ

>member
-1 MKKALKFLL
+1 MKKALKFWL

-59 NNNLFIAYNNLLAT
+59 NNNLFIAYNNLLET
-73 TKTKSSAVINEKLTA
+73 TKAKSSAIINEKLTS

-126 LKVTNSNNSQNT
+126 LKVINSDNSQNT

-151 SISLNK
+151 SISINN

-166 YNAPATQLFPG
+166 YSAPATQLFPG

-255 IQANQEVK
+255 IQPNQEVK
-263 NALGDD
+263 NALGDN

-319 SYTKDIKT
+319 SYTKDITT

-367 TIDGNNKL
+367 TIDENNKL

-386 STTGTK
+386 YTTGTK

-467 VAVPIVS
+467 VATPIVS

-512 SLKKIKVDDLK
+512 SLKKLKVDDLK

-672 TSLSHD
+672 TSLSKD
-678 DPSIISLIFNNIDPI
+678 DPSIISLILNNIDPI

-705 LDANVVNIIGIFHTY
+705 LDANVVKIIGIFHTY
-720 LNSLAEFS
+720 LKSLAEFS
-728 AKQINASKDPNKYK
+728 AKQIGASKDPNKYK

-771 RIIQHNSP
+771 QIIQPNSP

-802 DYSSAEWQNK
+802 DYSEAEWKNEQNK
-812 IFLGNVTTYQVK
+812 LTKKWTYKVK
-824 TTTIKKT
+824 TTTIKTT

-873 AYHSSS
+873 TYNSSS

-899 LMPLLVLLDNVTCEV
+899 LMPLLVLLDNVTGEV
-914 SLSSPKA
+914 SLSSSKA
-921 TTKPTTPE
+921 TSSKPTTPE
-929 TGLTPVSPGA
+929 AGLSTVTPGA
-939 ISLSILNIIV
+939 IKVSILSLSL
-949 ATALPT
+949 ATTLPT
-955 DIVIIPD
+955 DIVIMPD
-962 NYLQL
+962 NYLQF
-967 SYTANNAKL
+967 SYIANNAKL

-990 YQLTEQIAIA
+990 YQLIEQIAIA
-1000 YESKD
+1000 YESSESSKD
-1005 PKDPLHKNGVLP
+1005 PFRDPLYIWGILV
-1017 ASNTQYTGPSKTSKY
+1017 ASNTKYTGPSTTSSY
-1032 YGSTYSNSTKPGS
+1032 YGSNYSNSDQ
-1045 KTKFLGLV
+1045 TKFLGVTV
-1053 VDIKGVKITVYL
+1053 VLANIYL

-1076 NYVTASTNLTNGT
+1076 NYVTASTSLTNGT
-1089 VIPNYNS
+1089 TIPNYNS
-1096 AIYSAGATVQQL
+1096 AIYSAGATVEQL
-1108 KSNTDFTTYLAYL
+1108 KSDTDFTTYLADL

-1128 TNSTLSQ
+1128 TNNTLSK
-1135 KPEFSLRDGDGL
+1135 KPEFILKDGDGL

-1164 KYVSYEYGFNASQY
+1164 KYVSYEYGFSASQY
-1178 KFINLNKL
+1178 KLLNDK
-1186 KDLKIKDLIDL
+1186 
-1197 ISNPQKLT
+1197 
-1205 QDNYTY
+1205 YTY

-1243 NQAPKPTAPSQ
+1243 NTKPTPTQ

>member
-46 LEINKSELVFPSA
+46 LEINKSALVFPSA
-59 NNNLFIAYNNLLAT
+59 NNNLFIAYNNLLET
-73 TKTKSSAVINEKLTA
+73 TKAKSSAIINEKLTA

-100 FSEIAFDL
+100 FSEIQFDL

-126 LKVTNSNNSQNT
+126 LKVINSDNSQNT

-255 IQANQEVK
+255 IQPNQEVK

-282 IPIPEQTLTSISGT
+282 TPIPEQTLTSISGT

-319 SYTKDIKT
+319 SYTKDITT

-367 TIDGNNKL
+367 TIDENNKL
-375 LTGSVAIMLNN
+375 LTGSIAIMLNN

-467 VAVPIVS
+467 ALTPIVS

-512 SLKKIKVDDLK
+512 SLKKLKVDDLK

-672 TSLSHD
+672 TSLSKD

-705 LDANVVNIIGIFHTY
+705 LDANVLRIIGIFHTY
-720 LNSLAEFS
+720 LKSLAEFS

-756 PNKDSTLLKSIATVL
+756 ANKDSTLLKSIATVL
-771 RIIQHNSP
+771 KILQPNSP
-779 IAPILDKI
+779 IVPILYKI
-787 NSMIG
+787 NAMIG

-802 DYSSAEWQNK
+802 DYSSAEWKNQK
-812 IFLGNVTTYQVK
+812 SRLGVWTYKVK
-824 TTTIKKT
+824 TTTIKTT

-836 LQKIIQSLVNVTV
+836 LQKIIKSLVNVTV
-849 NDKSSDLYTSLS
+849 NNKSSDLYTSLS
-861 NNVQTTIVKNDF
+861 NNVQTTKVKNDF
-873 AYHSSS
+873 AYNSSS

-899 LMPLLVLLDNVTCEV
+899 LMPLLVLLDNVTGKV
-914 SLSSPKA
+914 SLSSAKLA
-921 TTKPTTPE
+921 SKPTTPE
-929 TGLTPVSPGA
+929 ADLTKVSPGA
-939 ISLSILNIIV
+939 IKVAFLSFSL
-949 ATALPT
+949 ATTLPT
-955 DIVIIPD
+955 DIVITPY
-962 NYLQL
+962 NYLQF

-976 RPNVNTNTGMINWA
+976 RPNINTNTGMINWA

-1000 YESKD
+1000 YD
-1005 PKDPLHKNGVLP
+1005 RILP
-1017 ASNTQYTGPSKTSKY
+1017 ASNTKYTTTSETSSY
-1032 YGSTYSNSTKPGS
+1032 YGSNYSNEG
-1045 KTKFLGLV
+1045 KTKTSFFWG
-1053 VDIKGVKITVYL
+1053 IIPGFYL
-1065 TDFIGFNGGLT
+1065 TDLIGFNGGLT
-1076 NYVTASTNLTNGT
+1076 NYVTASTSLTNGT
-1089 VIPNYNS
+1089 VIPNYNNS
-1096 AIYSAGATVQQL
+1096 IYSAGATVEQL
-1108 KSNTDFTTYLAYL
+1108 KSDIDFTTYLANL

-1128 TNSTLSQ
+1128 TNGALSK
-1135 KPEFSLRDGDGL
+1135 KPEFSLRDGNGL

-1164 KYVSYEYGFNASQY
+1164 KYVSYEYGFSASQY
-1178 KFINLNKL
+1178 KLINDK
-1186 KDLKIKDLIDL
+1186 
-1197 ISNPQKLT
+1197 
-1205 QDNYTY
+1205 YTY

-1243 NQAPKPTAPSQ
+1243 DKAPTPTQ
-1254 PAKPTNNLNN
+1254 PANLANNLNN

>member
-1 MKKALKFLL
+1 MKKALKFWL

-59 NNNLFIAYNNLLAT
+59 NNNLFIAYNNLLET
-73 TKTKSSAVINEKLTA
+73 TKAKSSAVINEKLTA

-126 LKVTNSNNSQNT
+126 LKVINSDNSQNT

-151 SISLNK
+151 SISLNN

-166 YNAPATQLFPG
+166 YSAPATQLFPG

-263 NALGDD
+263 NTLGDD

-319 SYTKDIKT
+319 NYIKDITT

-367 TIDGNNKL
+367 TIDENNKL
-375 LTGSVAIMLNN
+375 LTGSIAIMLNN

-467 VAVPIVS
+467 VATPIVS

-512 SLKKIKVDDLK
+512 SLKKLKVDDLK

-672 TSLSHD
+672 TSLSKD

-693 FQFLLSTDNASN
+693 FQFLLSTDNAGN
-705 LDANVVNIIGIFHTY
+705 LDANVIKIVGIFHTY

-756 PNKDSTLLKSIATVL
+756 PNKNSTLLKSIATVL
-771 RIIQHNSP
+771 EILQPDSP

-787 NSMIG
+787 NAMIG
-792 SEIKIPSELK
+792 SEIEIPSELK
-802 DYSSAEWQNK
+802 DYSEAEWK
-812 IFLGNVTTYQVK
+812 KTILGQYQVK
-824 TTTIKKT
+824 TTTIKT
-831 SLTTQ
+831 TPLTTQ
-836 LQKIIQSLVNVTV
+836 LQKIIQSFVNVTV
-849 NDKSSDLYTSLS
+849 NDKSSDLYNSLS
-861 NNVQTTIVKNDF
+861 KNVQTTIVKNNF
-873 AYHSSS
+873 AYNSSS
-879 ATVTQNLSVK
+879 ATVTQHLSVK

-899 LMPLLVLLDNVTCEV
+899 LMPLLVLLDNITGEV
-914 SLSSPKA
+914 SLSSPKVGN
-921 TTKPTTPE
+921 KPTTPE
-929 TGLTPVSPGA
+929 ADWTKVPPGA
-939 ISLSILNIIV
+939 IKVLLPLPLSLGVSL
-949 ATALPT
+949 ATTLPT
-955 DIVIIPD
+955 DIVIMPD

-1000 YESKD
+1000 YESES
-1005 PKDPLHKNGVLP
+1005 PKDPLYTKGILV
-1017 ASNTQYTGPSKTSKY
+1017 ASNTQYTTKFHKNSY
-1032 YGSTYSNSTKPGS
+1032 YGSNYSNSDL
-1045 KTKFLGLV
+1045 TKFLYLTTG
-1053 VDIKGVKITVYL
+1053 IYL
-1065 TDFIGFNGGLT
+1065 TDLIGFNGGLT
-1076 NYVTASTNLTNGT
+1076 NYVTTSTSLTNGT

-1096 AIYSAGATVQQL
+1096 AIYSAGATVEQL
-1108 KSNTDFTTYLAYL
+1108 KSNTDFTTYLADL
-1121 INNYGQW
+1121 INNYGKW
-1128 TNSTLSQ
+1128 IKGALSK
-1135 KPEFSLRDGDGL
+1135 KPEFSLRDGNGL

-1155 KFGSDFSTN
+1155 KFGSDFNTN
-1164 KYVSYEYGFNASQY
+1164 KYVSYEYGFSASQY
-1178 KFINLNKL
+1178 KLINDK
-1186 KDLKIKDLIDL
+1186 
-1197 ISNPQKLT
+1197 
-1205 QDNYTY
+1205 YTY

-1229 TSSLV
+1229 TSSLM

-1243 NQAPKPTAPSQ
+1243 DKKPTPTPSQ

>member
-59 NNNLFIAYNNLLAT
+59 NNNLFIAYNNLLET
-73 TKTKSSAVINEKLTA
+73 TKAKSSAIINEKLTA

-95 SLGMQ
+95 SLGME

-126 LKVTNSNNSQNT
+126 LKVINSDNSQNT

-202 TIFKGG
+202 TIFNGG

-255 IQANQEVK
+255 IQPNQEVK

-282 IPIPEQTLTSISGT
+282 TPIPEQTLTSISGT

-319 SYTKDIKT
+319 SYTKDITT

-367 TIDGNNKL
+367 TIDENNKL
-375 LTGSVAIMLNN
+375 LTGSIAIMLNN

-405 NGNSTLTILIGFNKS
+405 NGNSALTILIGFNKS

-467 VAVPIVS
+467 VLTPIVS

-512 SLKKIKVDDLK
+512 SLKKLKVDDLK

-672 TSLSHD
+672 TSLSKD

-705 LDANVVNIIGIFHTY
+705 LDANVVRIIGIFNTY
-720 LNSLAEFS
+720 LKSLAEFS

-756 PNKDSTLLKSIATVL
+756 ANKDSTLLKSIATVL
-771 RIIQHNSP
+771 QILQPNSP

-787 NSMIG
+787 NAMIG

-802 DYSSAEWQNK
+802 DYSEAEWKNQK
-812 IFLGNVTTYQVK
+812 SRLGVWTYKVK
-824 TTTIKKT
+824 TTTIKTT

-836 LQKIIQSLVNVTV
+836 LQKIIKSLVNVTV
-849 NDKSSDLYTSLS
+849 NNKSSDLYTSLS
-861 NNVQTTIVKNDF
+861 NNVQTTKVKNDF
-873 AYHSSS
+873 AYNSSS

-899 LMPLLVLLDNVTCEV
+899 LMPLLVLLDNVTGKV
-914 SLSSPKA
+914 SLSSAKLA
-921 TTKPTTPE
+921 SKPTTPE
-929 TGLTPVSPGA
+929 ADLTKVSPGA
-939 ISLSILNIIV
+939 IKVAFLSFSL
-949 ATALPT
+949 ATTLPT
-955 DIVIIPD
+955 DIVITPY
-962 NYLQL
+962 NYLQF

-976 RPNVNTNTGMINWA
+976 RPNINTNTGMINWA

-1000 YESKD
+1000 YD
-1005 PKDPLHKNGVLP
+1005 RILP
-1017 ASNTQYTGPSKTSKY
+1017 ASNTKYTTTSETSSY
-1032 YGSTYSNSTKPGS
+1032 YGSNYSNEG
-1045 KTKFLGLV
+1045 KTKTSFFWG
-1053 VDIKGVKITVYL
+1053 IIPGFYL
-1065 TDFIGFNGGLT
+1065 TDLIGFNGGLT
-1076 NYVTASTNLTNGT
+1076 NYVTASTSLTNGT
-1089 VIPNYNS
+1089 VIPNYNN
-1096 AIYSAGATVQQL
+1096 AIYSASATVEQL
-1108 KSNTDFTTYLAYL
+1108 KSNTDFTKYLDDL

-1128 TNSTLSQ
+1128 TNGTLSK
-1135 KPEFSLRDGDGL
+1135 KPEFSLKNGDSL

-1164 KYVSYEYGFNASQY
+1164 KYVSYEYGFSASQY
-1178 KFINLNKL
+1178 KLINDK
-1186 KDLKIKDLIDL
+1186 
-1197 ISNPQKLT
+1197 
-1205 QDNYTY
+1205 YTY

-1243 NQAPKPTAPSQ
+1243 DKAPTPTPTQ
-1254 PAKPTNNLNN
+1254 PANLANNLNN

>member
-59 NNNLFIAYNNLLAT
+59 NNNLFIAYNNLLET
-73 TKTKSSAVINEKLTA
+73 TKAKSSAIINEKLTS

-95 SLGMQ
+95 SLGME

-126 LKVTNSNNSQNT
+126 LKVINSDNSQNT

-223 GSKALRV
+223 GSKVLRV

-255 IQANQEVK
+255 IQPNQEVK

-282 IPIPEQTLTSISGT
+282 TPIPEQTLTSISGT

-319 SYTKDIKT
+319 GYTKDITT

-367 TIDGNNKL
+367 TIDENNKL

-386 STTGTK
+386 YTTGTK

-467 VAVPIVS
+467 VATPIVS

-512 SLKKIKVDDLK
+512 SLKKLKVDDLK

-672 TSLSHD
+672 TSLSKD

-693 FQFLLSTDNASN
+693 FQFLLSTNNASN
-705 LDANVVNIIGIFHTY
+705 LDANVVKIIGIFNTY
-720 LNSLAEFS
+720 LKSLAEFS

-771 RIIQHNSP
+771 QIIQPNSP

-787 NSMIG
+787 NAMIG

-802 DYSSAEWQNK
+802 DYSEAVWQNTTL
-812 IFLGNVTTYQVK
+812 LGKVLKYKVK
-824 TTTIKKT
+824 TTTIKTT
-831 SLTTQ
+831 SLTNQ

-849 NDKSSDLYTSLS
+849 NDKSSNLYTSLS

-899 LMPLLVLLDNVTCEV
+899 LMPLLVLLDNVTGEV
-914 SLSSPKA
+914 SLSSPKVENKL
-921 TTKPTTPE
+921 TIPE
-929 TGLTPVSPGA
+929 VGLTEVSPGA
-939 ISLSILNIIV
+939 ILGIISL
-949 ATALPT
+949 ATTLPT
-955 DIVIIPD
+955 DIVIMPD

-976 RPNVNTNTGMINWA
+976 RPNINTNTGMINWA

-1000 YESKD
+1000 YD
-1005 PKDPLHKNGVLP
+1005 RILP
-1017 ASNTQYTGPSKTSKY
+1017 ASNTKYTGPSKTSSY
-1032 YGSTYSNSTKPGS
+1032 YGSNYSNSA
-1045 KTKFLGLV
+1045 KTKFLGITV
-1053 VDIKGVKITVYL
+1053 IAVTVYL
-1065 TDFIGFNGGLT
+1065 TDFVGFNGGLT
-1076 NYVTASTNLTNGT
+1076 NYVTVSTNLTNGT
-1089 VIPNYNS
+1089 VIPNYNN
-1096 AIYSAGATVQQL
+1096 AIYSAGATVEQL
-1108 KSNTDFTTYLAYL
+1108 KSDTDFTTYLDNL

-1128 TNSTLSQ
+1128 TNNTLSK
-1135 KPEFSLRDGDGL
+1135 KPEFSLRDGNNL

-1164 KYVSYEYGFNASQY
+1164 KYVSYEYGFSASQY
-1178 KFINLNKL
+1178 KLINLNKL
-1186 KDLKIKDLIDL
+1186 KDLNLKDPKFIEKLIDL
-1197 ISNPQKLT
+1197 IRNPQNLT

-1243 NQAPKPTAPSQ
+1243 NTKPTPTQ

>member
-1 MKKALKFLL
+1 MKKALKFWL

-15 ALCTAGVSP
+15 ALCTAGVAP
-24 LIVSCASTNSKND
+24 LIVSCANTNSKND

-59 NNNLFIAYNNLLAT
+59 NNNLFIAYNNLLET
-73 TKTKSSAVINEKLTA
+73 TKTKSSAIISEKLTS

-108 TNITIDGF
+108 TNISIDGF

-126 LKVTNSNNSQNT
+126 LKVINSDNSQNT

-151 SISLNK
+151 SISLNN

-166 YNAPATQLFPG
+166 YSAPATQLFPG
-177 YSLEDIQKLPEQKL
+177 YSLEDIQKLPEHNL

-196 SLPNST
+196 SLPNGAA
-202 TIFKGG
+202 IFNGG

-223 GSKALRV
+223 GSKTLRV

-236 KSGGLGQI
+236 KSDGLGQI

-269 VQNNWQEVVNKYM
+269 AQNNWQEVVNKYM
-282 IPIPEQTLTSISGT
+282 TPIPEQTLTSISGT
-296 SNANVVTSYE
+296 STANVVTSYE

-314 TQKIA
+314 TKKIA
-319 SYTKDIKT
+319 SYAKDVTT

-346 LSTAWEQPGLITSGI
+346 LSTTWELPGLITSGI

-367 TIDGNNKL
+367 TIDENNKL

-420 SLSPCLVTQDATKN
+420 SLSPYLITQDATKN

-467 VAVPIVS
+467 VAAPIVS
-474 TNFPTSVNVFP
+474 THFPTSVNVFP

-503 ISSTSLINE
+503 INSTSLINE
-512 SLKKIKVDDLK
+512 SLQKLRADDLK

-547 LLKIAENPT
+547 LLKIAQNLT

-649 YPTLEKLLGANIQW
+649 YPTLEKLLGANVQW

-705 LDANVVNIIGIFHTY
+705 LDANVVQIVGIFHTY

-756 PNKDSTLLKSIATVL
+756 PNKDSTLLKSIAKVL
-771 RIIQHNSP
+771 QILQPNSP

-787 NSMIG
+787 NAMIG
-792 SEIKIPSELK
+792 SQIKIPSQLK
-802 DYSSAEWQNK
+802 DYSEAEWQNITNLLYVK
-812 IFLGNVTTYQVK
+812 TYQVK
-824 TTTIKKT
+824 TATIKT
-831 SLTTQ
+831 TPLTNQ

-861 NNVQTTIVKNDF
+861 NNVQTTTVKNDF
-873 AYHSSS
+873 TYHSSS

-899 LMPLLVLLDNVTCEV
+899 LMPLLVLLDNVTGEV
-914 SLSSPKA
+914 GLSSPKVA
-921 TTKPTTPE
+921 NKRTTPE
-929 TGLTPVSPGA
+929 GFTEVSPGTIFS
-939 ISLSILNIIV
+939 ISL
-949 ATALPT
+949 ATILPT
-955 DIVIIPD
+955 DIVITPY
-962 NYLQL
+962 NYLQF
-967 SYTANNAKL
+967 SYTTNNAKL

-990 YQLTEQIAIA
+990 YQLIEQIAIA

-1005 PKDPLHKNGVLP
+1005 PKDPLYKYGVLA
-1017 ASNTQYTGPSKTSKY
+1017 ASNTKYTRPLKTSKY
-1032 YGSTYSNSTKPGS
+1032 YGSSYSATK
-1045 KTKFLGLV
+1045 TAITILV
-1053 VDIKGVKITVYL
+1053 
-1065 TDFIGFNGGLT
+1065 GFNGGLT
-1076 NYVTASTNLTNGT
+1076 NYVTASTSLTNGT
-1089 VIPNYNS
+1089 TIPNYNS
-1096 AIYSAGATVQQL
+1096 AIYSAGATVEQL
-1108 KSNTDFTTYLAYL
+1108 KSDTDFTTYLDNL

-1128 TNSTLSQ
+1128 TNNTLSK
-1135 KPEFSLRDGDGL
+1135 KPEFSLRDGNDL

-1155 KFGSDFSTN
+1155 NFGSDFSTN
-1164 KYVSYEYGFNASQY
+1164 KYVSYEYGFSASQY
-1178 KFINLNKL
+1178 KL
-1186 KDLKIKDLIDL
+1186 IKD
-1197 ISNPQKLT
+1197 K
-1205 QDNYTY
+1205 YTY

-1243 NQAPKPTAPSQ
+1243 NQTPTPTPSQ
-1254 PAKPTNNLNN
+1254 PAKLANNLNN

>member
-1 MKKALKFLL
+1 MKKALKFWL

-24 LIVSCASTNSKND
+24 IIVSCASTNSKND

-59 NNNLFIAYNNLLAT
+59 NNNLFIAYNNLLET
-73 TKTKSSAVINEKLTA
+73 TKVKSSAIINEKLTS

-95 SLGMQ
+95 SLGME

-126 LKVTNSNNSQNT
+126 LKVINSDNSQNT

-151 SISLNK
+151 SISLNN
-157 INDLIANNT
+157 INDLIENNT
-166 YNAPATQLFPG
+166 YSAPATQLFPG

-319 SYTKDIKT
+319 SYTKDITT

-367 TIDGNNKL
+367 TIDENNKL

-445 SLNVYQSPINNSSE
+445 SLNVYQNPINNSSE
-459 MKTRDSSN
+459 MNTRDSTN
-467 VAVPIVS
+467 VATPIVS
-474 TNFPTSVNVFP
+474 THFPSAVNVFP

-503 ISSTSLINE
+503 INSTSLIDQ
-512 SLKKIKVDDLK
+512 SLQKLKADDLK

-608 IKKLV
+608 IKKIV
-613 NTYPQLS
+613 NNYPQLS

-649 YPTLEKLLGANIQW
+649 YPTLEKLLGANVQW

-678 DPSIISLIFNNIDPI
+678 DPSIINLIFNNIDPI

-705 LDANVVNIIGIFHTY
+705 LDANVVKIVGIFQTY

-742 NIKVLDILVYELTT
+742 NIRVLDILVYELTT

-771 RIIQHNSP
+771 QILQPNSP

-802 DYSSAEWQNK
+802 DYSEAEWANK
-812 IFLGNVTTYQVK
+812 RSGLSWTYQVK
-824 TTTIKKT
+824 TTTIKTT

-861 NNVQTTIVKNDF
+861 NNVQTTIVANDF
-873 AYHSSS
+873 TYHSSS
-879 ATVTQNLSVK
+879 ATVAQNLSVK

-899 LMPLLVLLDNVTCEV
+899 LMPLLVLLDNVTGTV
-914 SLSSPKA
+914 SLSSTNLA
-921 TTKPTTPE
+921 SKPNTPE
-929 TGLTPVSPGA
+929 TSLTVVSPGTIFG
-939 ISLSILNIIV
+939 ISL
-949 ATALPT
+949 ADKLPT
-955 DIVIIPD
+955 DIVITPY
-962 NYLQL
+962 NYLQF

-1005 PKDPLHKNGVLP
+1005 RKDPLYKNGILE
-1017 ASNTQYTGPSKTSKY
+1017 ASNTKYTGPFTKTSKY
-1032 YGSTYSNSTKPGS
+1032 YGSNYSLTKIVLAAS
-1045 KTKFLGLV
+1045 V
-1053 VDIKGVKITVYL
+1053 S
-1065 TDFIGFNGGLT
+1065 FNGGLT

-1089 VIPNYNS
+1089 VIPNYNN
-1096 AIYSAGATVQQL
+1096 AIYSAGATVEQL
-1108 KSNTDFTTYLAYL
+1108 KSDTDFTTYLADL

-1128 TNSTLSQ
+1128 TNNTLSK
-1135 KPEFSLRDGDGL
+1135 KPEFSLRDGNDL

-1155 KFGSDFSTN
+1155 NFGSDFSTN

-1178 KFINLNKL
+1178 KLL
-1186 KDLKIKDLIDL
+1186 KDK
-1197 ISNPQKLT
+1197 
-1205 QDNYTY
+1205 YTY

-1243 NQAPKPTAPSQ
+1243 NQAPKPIAPTQ

>member
-1 MKKALKFLL
+1 MKKALKFWL

-59 NNNLFIAYNNLLAT
+59 NNNLFIAYNNLLET
-73 TKTKSSAVINEKLTA
+73 TKAKSSAIINEKLTS

-126 LKVTNSNNSQNT
+126 LKVINSDNSQNT

-151 SISLNK
+151 SISINN

-166 YNAPATQLFPG
+166 YSAPATQLFPG

-255 IQANQEVK
+255 IQPNQEVK
-263 NALGDD
+263 NALGDN

-319 SYTKDIKT
+319 SYTKDITT

-367 TIDGNNKL
+367 TIDENNKL

-386 STTGTK
+386 YTTGTK

-467 VAVPIVS
+467 VATPIVS

-512 SLKKIKVDDLK
+512 SLKKLKVDDLK

-672 TSLSHD
+672 TSLSKD

-693 FQFLLSTDNASN
+693 FQFLLSTNNASN
-705 LDANVVNIIGIFHTY
+705 LDANVVKIIGIFHTY
-720 LNSLAEFS
+720 LKSLAEFS
-728 AKQINASKDPNKYK
+728 AKQIGASKDPNKYK

-771 RIIQHNSP
+771 QILQPNSP

-787 NSMIG
+787 NAMIG

-812 IFLGNVTTYQVK
+812 KILFWTYKVK
-824 TTTIKKT
+824 TTTIKTT

-849 NDKSSDLYTSLS
+849 GAKSSDLYTSLS

-899 LMPLLVLLDNVTCEV
+899 LMPLLVLLDNVTGTV

-921 TTKPTTPE
+921 TSKPTIPN
-929 TGLTPVSPGA
+929 TGLTEVSPGTIKVSLPPPLPPLPLG
-939 ISLSILNIIV
+939 ISL
-949 ATALPT
+949 ATILPT
-955 DIVIIPD
+955 DIVIMPD

-1000 YESKD
+1000 YESES
-1005 PKDPLHKNGVLP
+1005 PKDPLYTKGILV
-1017 ASNTQYTGPSKTSKY
+1017 ASNTKYTGPSITSSY
-1032 YGSTYSNSTKPGS
+1032 YGSNYSNSDL
-1045 KTKFLGLV
+1045 TKFLYLTTG
-1053 VDIKGVKITVYL
+1053 IYL
-1065 TDFIGFNGGLT
+1065 TDLIGFNGGLT
-1076 NYVTASTNLTNGT
+1076 NYVTVSTSLTNGT
-1089 VIPNYNS
+1089 VIPDYNS
-1096 AIYSAGATVQQL
+1096 AIYSAGATVEQL
-1108 KSNTDFTTYLAYL
+1108 KSYTDFTTYLADL
-1121 INNYGQW
+1121 INNYGKW
-1128 TNSTLSQ
+1128 IKGALS
-1135 KPEFSLRDGDGL
+1135 KMPEFSLKNGDSL

-1164 KYVSYEYGFNASQY
+1164 KYVSYEYGFSASQY
-1178 KFINLNKL
+1178 KLINDK
-1186 KDLKIKDLIDL
+1186 
-1197 ISNPQKLT
+1197 
-1205 QDNYTY
+1205 YTY

-1243 NQAPKPTAPSQ
+1243 NTKPTPTQ

>member
-1 MKKALKFLL
+1 MKKALKFWL

-59 NNNLFIAYNNLLAT
+59 NNNLFIAYNNLLET
-73 TKTKSSAVINEKLTA
+73 TKAKSSAVINEKLTA

-126 LKVTNSNNSQNT
+126 LKVINSDNSQNT

-151 SISLNK
+151 SISLNN

-166 YNAPATQLFPG
+166 YSAPATQLFPG

-208 ENFPLPTYSIIQTND
+208 ENFPLPTYSIIQTHD

-319 SYTKDIKT
+319 SYTKDATT

-367 TIDGNNKL
+367 TIDENNKL

-386 STTGTK
+386 YTTGTK

-467 VAVPIVS
+467 VATPIVS

-512 SLKKIKVDDLK
+512 SLKKLKVDDLK

-672 TSLSHD
+672 TSLSKD
-678 DPSIISLIFNNIDPI
+678 DPSIISLILNNIDPI

-705 LDANVVNIIGIFHTY
+705 LDANVVRIIGIFNTY
-720 LNSLAEFS
+720 LKSLAEFS
-728 AKQINASKDPNKYK
+728 AKQIGASKDPNKYK

-771 RIIQHNSP
+771 QIIQPNSP

-802 DYSSAEWQNK
+802 DYSEAEWKNEQNK
-812 IFLGNVTTYQVK
+812 LTKKWTYKVK
-824 TTTIKKT
+824 TTTIKTT

-873 AYHSSS
+873 TYNSSS

-899 LMPLLVLLDNVTCEV
+899 LMPLLVLLDNVTGEV
-914 SLSSPKA
+914 SLSSSKA
-921 TTKPTTPE
+921 TSSKPTTPE
-929 TGLTPVSPGA
+929 AGLSTVTPGA
-939 ISLSILNIIV
+939 IKVSILSLSL
-949 ATALPT
+949 ATTLPT
-955 DIVIIPD
+955 DIVIMPD
-962 NYLQL
+962 NYLQF
-967 SYTANNAKL
+967 SYIANNAKL

-990 YQLTEQIAIA
+990 YQLIEQIAIA
-1000 YESKD
+1000 YESSESSKD
-1005 PKDPLHKNGVLP
+1005 PFRDPLYIWGILV
-1017 ASNTQYTGPSKTSKY
+1017 ASNTKYTGPSTTSSY
-1032 YGSTYSNSTKPGS
+1032 YGSNYSNSDQ
-1045 KTKFLGLV
+1045 TKFLGVTV
-1053 VDIKGVKITVYL
+1053 VLANIYL

-1076 NYVTASTNLTNGT
+1076 NYVTASTSLTNGT
-1089 VIPNYNS
+1089 TIPNYNS
-1096 AIYSAGATVQQL
+1096 AIYSAGATVEQL
-1108 KSNTDFTTYLAYL
+1108 KSDTDFTTYLADL

-1128 TNSTLSQ
+1128 TNNTLSK
-1135 KPEFSLRDGDGL
+1135 KPEFILKDGDGL

-1164 KYVSYEYGFNASQY
+1164 KYVSYEYGFSASQY
-1178 KFINLNKL
+1178 KLLNDK
-1186 KDLKIKDLIDL
+1186 
-1197 ISNPQKLT
+1197 
-1205 QDNYTY
+1205 YTY

-1243 NQAPKPTAPSQ
+1243 NTKPTPTQ

>member
-1 MKKALKFLL
+1 MKKALKFWL

-59 NNNLFIAYNNLLAT
+59 NNNLFIAYNNLLET

-126 LKVTNSNNSQNT
+126 LKVINSDNSQNT

-151 SISLNK
+151 SISLNN

-166 YNAPATQLFPG
+166 YSAPATQLFPG

-306 AAQNSSLV
+306 AAQNSSFV

-319 SYTKDIKT
+319 SYTKDITT

-367 TIDGNNKL
+367 TIDENNKL
-375 LTGSVAIMLNN
+375 LTGSIAIMLNN

-467 VAVPIVS
+467 VATPIVS
-474 TNFPTSVNVFP
+474 TNFPTSVNIFP

-512 SLKKIKVDDLK
+512 SLKKLKVDDLK

-672 TSLSHD
+672 TSLSKD

-705 LDANVVNIIGIFHTY
+705 LDANVVKIIGIFHTY
-720 LNSLAEFS
+720 LKSLAEFS

-771 RIIQHNSP
+771 KILQPNSP

-787 NSMIG
+787 NAMIG

-802 DYSSAEWQNK
+802 DYSEAEWQNTK
-812 IFLGNVTTYQVK
+812 NLLGVWTYKVK
-824 TTTIKKT
+824 TTTIKT
-831 SLTTQ
+831 TPLTTQ

-849 NDKSSDLYTSLS
+849 GVKSSDLYTSLS

-873 AYHSSS
+873 SYYSSS

-899 LMPLLVLLDNVTCEV
+899 LMPLLVLLDNVTGEV
-914 SLSSPKA
+914 SLSSPKV
-921 TTKPTTPE
+921 TSKPTIPE
-929 TGLTPVSPGA
+929 GFTKVSPGA
-939 ISLSILNIIV
+939 IKVSLPLPLPLSLGV
-949 ATALPT
+949 SLATTLPT
-955 DIVIIPD
+955 DIVIMPD

-967 SYTANNAKL
+967 SYTTNNAKL
-976 RPNVNTNTGMINWA
+976 RPNVNKNTGMINWA

-1000 YESKD
+1000 YENES
-1005 PKDPLHKNGVLP
+1005 PKDPLYTKGILI
-1017 ASNTQYTGPSKTSKY
+1017 ASNTKYTGPSTTSSY
-1032 YGSTYSNSTKPGS
+1032 YGSKYSNSDQ
-1045 KTKFLGLV
+1045 TKFLCLTTIPILGE
-1053 VDIKGVKITVYL
+1053 VYL
-1065 TDFIGFNGGLT
+1065 TDLIGFNGGLT
-1076 NYVTASTNLTNGT
+1076 NYVIASTSLTNGT

-1096 AIYSAGATVQQL
+1096 AIYSVGATVEQL
-1108 KSNTDFTTYLAYL
+1108 KSNTDFTTYLADL
-1121 INNYGQW
+1121 INNYGKW
-1128 TNSTLSQ
+1128 IKGALSK
-1135 KPEFSLRDGDGL
+1135 KPEFSLRDGNGL

-1164 KYVSYEYGFNASQY
+1164 KYVSYEYGFSASQY
-1178 KFINLNKL
+1178 KLINDK
-1186 KDLKIKDLIDL
+1186 
-1197 ISNPQKLT
+1197 
-1205 QDNYTY
+1205 YTY

-1243 NQAPKPTAPSQ
+1243 DKAPTPTPTQ

>member
-1 MKKALKFLL
+1 MKKALKFWL

-59 NNNLFIAYNNLLAT
+59 NNNLFIAYNNLLET
-73 TKTKSSAVINEKLTA
+73 TKAKSSAIINEKLTA

-100 FSEIAFDL
+100 FSEIQFDL

-126 LKVTNSNNSQNT
+126 LKVINSDNSQNT

-151 SISLNK
+151 SISINN

-166 YNAPATQLFPG
+166 YSAPATQLFPG

-196 SLPNST
+196 SLPNNT

-319 SYTKDIKT
+319 SYAKDATT

-367 TIDGNNKL
+367 TIDENNKL
-375 LTGSVAIMLNN
+375 LTGSIAIMLNN

-405 NGNSTLTILIGFNKS
+405 NGNSTLTILIAFNKS

-467 VAVPIVS
+467 VLTPIVS

-512 SLKKIKVDDLK
+512 SLKKLKVDDLK

-672 TSLSHD
+672 TSLSKD

-705 LDANVVNIIGIFHTY
+705 LDANVVRIIGIFHTY
-720 LNSLAEFS
+720 LKSLAEFS

-771 RIIQHNSP
+771 QILQPNSP

-787 NSMIG
+787 NAMIG

-802 DYSSAEWQNK
+802 DYSDAEWQNITEGK
-812 IFLGNVTTYQVK
+812 GTSWSPLRVKTYQVK
-824 TTTIKKT
+824 TTTIKT
-831 SLTTQ
+831 TALTAQ
-836 LQKIIQSLVNVTV
+836 LQKIIQSFVNVTV
-849 NDKSSDLYTSLS
+849 NNNPSDLYTSLS
-861 NNVQTTIVKNDF
+861 NNVQTTPVKNDF

-899 LMPLLVLLDNVTCEV
+899 LMPLLVLLDNVTGEV
-914 SLSSPKA
+914 SLSSFKP
-921 TTKPTTPE
+921 TNKPTTPE
-929 TGLTPVSPGA
+929 GFTAVSPGTILG
-939 ISLSILNIIV
+939 ISL
-949 ATALPT
+949 ATTLPT
-955 DIVIIPD
+955 DIVIMPD

-967 SYTANNAKL
+967 SYTANNSKL

-990 YQLTEQIAIA
+990 YQLKEQIAIA

-1005 PKDPLHKNGVLP
+1005 KNDPLYTKGVLP
-1017 ASNTQYTGPSKTSKY
+1017 ASNTKYTGPSTTSKY
-1032 YGSTYSNSTKPGS
+1032 YGWKYSNKD
-1045 KTKFLGLV
+1045 KTKFLGV
-1053 VDIKGVKITVYL
+1053 VVVLGIPTVFL
-1065 TDFIGFNGGLT
+1065 TDFVGFNGGLT
-1076 NYVTASTNLTNGT
+1076 NYVTASTSLTNGT

-1096 AIYSAGATVQQL
+1096 AIYSAGATVEQL
-1108 KSNTDFTTYLAYL
+1108 KSNTDFTTYLADL

-1128 TNSTLSQ
+1128 TNNTLSK
-1135 KPEFSLRDGDGL
+1135 KPEFSLKDGNSL

-1164 KYVSYEYGFNASQY
+1164 KYVSYEYGFSASQY
-1178 KFINLNKL
+1178 KLINDK
-1186 KDLKIKDLIDL
+1186 
-1197 ISNPQKLT
+1197 
-1205 QDNYTY
+1205 YTY

>member
-1 MKKALKFLL
+1 MKKALKFWL

-24 LIVSCASTNSKND
+24 LIVSCANTNSKND

-59 NNNLFIAYNNLLAT
+59 NNNLFIAYNNLLET
-73 TKTKSSAVINEKLTA
+73 TKAKSSAIINEKLTS

-126 LKVTNSNNSQNT
+126 LKVINSDNSQNT

-151 SISLNK
+151 SISINN

-166 YNAPATQLFPG
+166 YSAPATQLFPG

-255 IQANQEVK
+255 IQPNQEVK

-282 IPIPEQTLTSISGT
+282 TPIPEQTLTSISGT

-319 SYTKDIKT
+319 SYTKDITT

-367 TIDGNNKL
+367 TIDENNKL

-386 STTGTK
+386 YTTGTK

-512 SLKKIKVDDLK
+512 SLKKLKVDDLK

-672 TSLSHD
+672 TSLSKD

-705 LDANVVNIIGIFHTY
+705 LDANVVRIIGIFHTY
-720 LNSLAEFS
+720 LKSLAEFS
-728 AKQINASKDPNKYK
+728 AKQIGASKDPNKYK

-771 RIIQHNSP
+771 QIIQPNSP

-802 DYSSAEWQNK
+802 DYSDAEWQNITEGK
-812 IFLGNVTTYQVK
+812 GTSWSPLRVKTYQVK
-824 TTTIKKT
+824 TTTIKT
-831 SLTTQ
+831 TALTAQ
-836 LQKIIQSLVNVTV
+836 LQKIIQSFVNVTV
-849 NDKSSDLYTSLS
+849 NNNPSDLYTSLS
-861 NNVQTTIVKNDF
+861 NNVQTTPVKNDF

-899 LMPLLVLLDNVTCEV
+899 LMPLLVLLDNVTGEV
-914 SLSSPKA
+914 SLSSFKP
-921 TTKPTTPE
+921 TNKPTTPE
-929 TGLTPVSPGA
+929 GFTAVLPGTILG
-939 ISLSILNIIV
+939 ISL
-949 ATALPT
+949 ATTLPT
-955 DIVIIPD
+955 DIVIMPD

-967 SYTANNAKL
+967 SYTANNSKL
-976 RPNVNTNTGMINWA
+976 RPNVNTNTGIINWA
-990 YQLTEQIAIA
+990 YQLKEQIAIA

-1005 PKDPLHKNGVLP
+1005 KNDPLYTKGVLP
-1017 ASNTQYTGPSKTSKY
+1017 ASNTKYTGPSTTSKY
-1032 YGSTYSNSTKPGS
+1032 YGWKYSNKD
-1045 KTKFLGLV
+1045 KTKFLGV
-1053 VDIKGVKITVYL
+1053 VVVLGIPTVFL
-1065 TDFIGFNGGLT
+1065 TDFVGFNGGLT
-1076 NYVTASTNLTNGT
+1076 NYVTASTSLTNGT

-1096 AIYSAGATVQQL
+1096 AIYSAGATVGQL
-1108 KSNTDFTTYLAYL
+1108 KSDTDFTKYLADL

-1128 TNSTLSQ
+1128 TNNTLSK
-1135 KPEFSLRDGDGL
+1135 KPEFSLRDGNSL

-1164 KYVSYEYGFNASQY
+1164 KYVSYEYGFSASQY
-1178 KFINLNKL
+1178 KLINDK
-1186 KDLKIKDLIDL
+1186 
-1197 ISNPQKLT
+1197 
-1205 QDNYTY
+1205 YTY

>member
-1 MKKALKFLL
+1 MKKALKFWL

-24 LIVSCASTNSKND
+24 LIVSCVSTNSKND

-59 NNNLFIAYNNLLAT
+59 NNNLFIAYNNLLET
-73 TKTKSSAVINEKLTA
+73 TKAKSSAIINEKLTA

-100 FSEIAFDL
+100 FSEIQFDL

-126 LKVTNSNNSQNT
+126 LKVINSDNSQNT

-166 YNAPATQLFPG
+166 YSAPATQLFPG

-282 IPIPEQTLTSISGT
+282 TPIPEQTLTSISGT
-296 SNANVVTSYE
+296 SNANIVTSYE

-319 SYTKDIKT
+319 SYTKDITT

-367 TIDGNNKL
+367 TIDENNKL
-375 LTGSVAIMLNN
+375 LTGSIAIMLNN

-467 VAVPIVS
+467 VLTPIVS

-512 SLKKIKVDDLK
+512 SLKKLKVDDLK

-672 TSLSHD
+672 TSLSKD

-705 LDANVVNIIGIFHTY
+705 LDANVVKIIGIFHTY
-720 LNSLAEFS
+720 LKSLAEFS

-756 PNKDSTLLKSIATVL
+756 ANKDSTLLKSIATVL
-771 RIIQHNSP
+771 QILQPNSP

-787 NSMIG
+787 NAMIG

-802 DYSSAEWQNK
+802 DYSEAEWKNEQNK
-812 IFLGNVTTYQVK
+812 LTKKWTYKVK
-824 TTTIKKT
+824 TTTIKTT

-873 AYHSSS
+873 TYNSSS

-899 LMPLLVLLDNVTCEV
+899 LMPLLVLLDNVTGEV
-914 SLSSPKA
+914 SLSSSKA
-921 TTKPTTPE
+921 TSSKPTTPE
-929 TGLTPVSPGA
+929 AGLSTVTPGA
-939 ISLSILNIIV
+939 IKVSILSLSL
-949 ATALPT
+949 ATTLPT
-955 DIVIIPD
+955 DIVIMPD
-962 NYLQL
+962 NYLQF
-967 SYTANNAKL
+967 SYIANNAKL

-1000 YESKD
+1000 YESSESSKD
-1005 PKDPLHKNGVLP
+1005 PFRDPLYIWGILV
-1017 ASNTQYTGPSKTSKY
+1017 ASNTKYTGPSTTSSY
-1032 YGSTYSNSTKPGS
+1032 YGSNYSNSDQ
-1045 KTKFLGLV
+1045 TKFLGVTV
-1053 VDIKGVKITVYL
+1053 VLANIYL

-1076 NYVTASTNLTNGT
+1076 NYVTASTSLTNGT
-1089 VIPNYNS
+1089 TIPNYNS
-1096 AIYSAGATVQQL
+1096 AIYSAGATVEQL
-1108 KSNTDFTTYLAYL
+1108 KSNTDFTTYLDNL

-1128 TNSTLSQ
+1128 TNNTLSK
-1135 KPEFSLRDGDGL
+1135 KPEFSLRDGNDL

-1155 KFGSDFSTN
+1155 KFGSDFNTN
-1164 KYVSYEYGFNASQY
+1164 KYVSYEYGFSASQY
-1178 KFINLNKL
+1178 KLINYK
-1186 KDLKIKDLIDL
+1186 
-1197 ISNPQKLT
+1197 
-1205 QDNYTY
+1205 YTY

>member
-15 ALCTAGVSP
+15 ALCTAGASP

-59 NNNLFIAYNNLLAT
+59 NNNLFIAYNNLLET
-73 TKTKSSAVINEKLTA
+73 TKAKSSAIINEKLTS

-126 LKVTNSNNSQNT
+126 LKVINSDNSQNT

-166 YNAPATQLFPG
+166 YSTPATQLFPG

-255 IQANQEVK
+255 IQPNQEVK

-282 IPIPEQTLTSISGT
+282 TPIPEQTLTSISGT

-319 SYTKDIKT
+319 SYTKDITT

-367 TIDGNNKL
+367 TIDENNKL
-375 LTGSVAIMLNN
+375 LTGSIAIMLNN

-405 NGNSTLTILIGFNKS
+405 NGNSTLTILIAFNKS

-467 VAVPIVS
+467 VATPIVS
-474 TNFPTSVNVFP
+474 TNFPTSVNIFP

-512 SLKKIKVDDLK
+512 SLKKLKVDDLK

-672 TSLSHD
+672 TSLSKD

-705 LDANVVNIIGIFHTY
+705 LDANVVKIIGIFHTY
-720 LNSLAEFS
+720 LKSLAEFS

-756 PNKDSTLLKSIATVL
+756 ANKDSTLLKSIATVL
-771 RIIQHNSP
+771 QILQPNSP

-787 NSMIG
+787 NAMIG

-802 DYSSAEWQNK
+802 DYSEAEWKNEQNK
-812 IFLGNVTTYQVK
+812 LTKKWTYKVK
-824 TTTIKKT
+824 TTTIKTT

-873 AYHSSS
+873 TYNSSS

-899 LMPLLVLLDNVTCEV
+899 LMPLLVLLDNVTGEV
-914 SLSSPKA
+914 SLSSSKA
-921 TTKPTTPE
+921 TSSKPTTPE
-929 TGLTPVSPGA
+929 AGLSTVTPGA
-939 ISLSILNIIV
+939 IKVSILSLSL
-949 ATALPT
+949 ATTLPT
-955 DIVIIPD
+955 DIVIMPD
-962 NYLQL
+962 NYLQF
-967 SYTANNAKL
+967 SYIANNAKL

-1000 YESKD
+1000 YESSESSKD
-1005 PKDPLHKNGVLP
+1005 PFRDPLYIWGILV
-1017 ASNTQYTGPSKTSKY
+1017 ASNTKYTGPSTTSSY
-1032 YGSTYSNSTKPGS
+1032 YGSNYSNSDQ
-1045 KTKFLGLV
+1045 TKFLGVTV
-1053 VDIKGVKITVYL
+1053 VLANIYL

-1076 NYVTASTNLTNGT
+1076 NYVTASTSLTNGT
-1089 VIPNYNS
+1089 TIPNYNS
-1096 AIYSAGATVQQL
+1096 AIYSAGATVEQL
-1108 KSNTDFTTYLAYL
+1108 KSNTDFTTYLDNL

-1128 TNSTLSQ
+1128 TNNTLSK
-1135 KPEFSLRDGDGL
+1135 KPEFSLRDGNDL

-1155 KFGSDFSTN
+1155 KFGSDFNTN
-1164 KYVSYEYGFNASQY
+1164 KYVSYEYGFSASQY
-1178 KFINLNKL
+1178 KLINDK
-1186 KDLKIKDLIDL
+1186 
-1197 ISNPQKLT
+1197 
-1205 QDNYTY
+1205 YTY

-1254 PAKPTNNLNN
+1254 PNKPTNNLNN

>member
-1 MKKALKFLL
+1 MKKALKFWL

-59 NNNLFIAYNNLLAT
+59 NNNLFIAYNNLLET
-73 TKTKSSAVINEKLTA
+73 TKAKSSAIINEKLTS

-126 LKVTNSNNSQNT
+126 LKVINSDNSQNT

-151 SISLNK
+151 SISINN

-166 YNAPATQLFPG
+166 YSAPATQLFPG

-255 IQANQEVK
+255 IQPNQEVK
-263 NALGDD
+263 NALGDN

-319 SYTKDIKT
+319 SYTKDITT

-367 TIDGNNKL
+367 TIDENNKL

-386 STTGTK
+386 YTTGTK

-467 VAVPIVS
+467 VATPIVS

-512 SLKKIKVDDLK
+512 SLKKLKVDDLK

-672 TSLSHD
+672 TSLSKD
-678 DPSIISLIFNNIDPI
+678 DPSIISLILNNIDPI

-705 LDANVVNIIGIFHTY
+705 LDANVVKIIGIFHTY
-720 LNSLAEFS
+720 LKSLAEFS

-771 RIIQHNSP
+771 QIIQPNSP

-802 DYSSAEWQNK
+802 DYSEAEWKNEQNK
-812 IFLGNVTTYQVK
+812 LTKKWTYKVK
-824 TTTIKKT
+824 TTTIKTT

-873 AYHSSS
+873 TYNSSS

-899 LMPLLVLLDNVTCEV
+899 LMPLLVLLDNVTGEV
-914 SLSSPKA
+914 SLSSSKA
-921 TTKPTTPE
+921 TSSKPTTPE
-929 TGLTPVSPGA
+929 AGLSTVTPGA
-939 ISLSILNIIV
+939 IKVSILSLSL
-949 ATALPT
+949 ATTLPT
-955 DIVIIPD
+955 DIVIMPD
-962 NYLQL
+962 NYLQF
-967 SYTANNAKL
+967 SYIANNAKL

-990 YQLTEQIAIA
+990 YQLIEQIAIA
-1000 YESKD
+1000 YESSESSKD
-1005 PKDPLHKNGVLP
+1005 PFRDPLYIWGILV
-1017 ASNTQYTGPSKTSKY
+1017 ASNTKYTGPSTTSSY
-1032 YGSTYSNSTKPGS
+1032 YGSNYSNSDQ
-1045 KTKFLGLV
+1045 TKFLGVTV
-1053 VDIKGVKITVYL
+1053 VLANIYL

-1076 NYVTASTNLTNGT
+1076 NYVTASTSLTNGT
-1089 VIPNYNS
+1089 TIPNYNS
-1096 AIYSAGATVQQL
+1096 AIYSAGATVEQL
-1108 KSNTDFTTYLAYL
+1108 KSDTDFTTYLADL

-1128 TNSTLSQ
+1128 TNNTLSK
-1135 KPEFSLRDGDGL
+1135 KPEFILKDGDGL

-1155 KFGSDFSTN
+1155 NFGSDFSTN
-1164 KYVSYEYGFNASQY
+1164 KYVSYEYGFSASQY
-1178 KFINLNKL
+1178 KL
-1186 KDLKIKDLIDL
+1186 IKD
-1197 ISNPQKLT
+1197 K
-1205 QDNYTY
+1205 YTY

-1243 NQAPKPTAPSQ
+1243 NTKPTPTQ

>member
-1 MKKALKFLL
+1 MKKALKFWL

-59 NNNLFIAYNNLLAT
+59 NNNLFIAYNNLLET
-73 TKTKSSAVINEKLTA
+73 TKAKSSAIINEKLTS

-126 LKVTNSNNSQNT
+126 LKVINSDNSQNT

-166 YNAPATQLFPG
+166 YSAPATQLFPG

-255 IQANQEVK
+255 IQPNQEVK

-319 SYTKDIKT
+319 SYTKDITT

-367 TIDGNNKL
+367 TIDENNKL

-405 NGNSTLTILIGFNKS
+405 NGNSTLTILIAFNKS

-467 VAVPIVS
+467 VATPIVS

-512 SLKKIKVDDLK
+512 SLKKLKVDDLK

-563 INQDLYSIF
+563 INQDLYNIF

-672 TSLSHD
+672 TSLSKD

-693 FQFLLSTDNASN
+693 FQFLLSTNNASN
-705 LDANVVNIIGIFHTY
+705 LDANVVRIIGIFNTY

-771 RIIQHNSP
+771 QIIQPNSP

-802 DYSSAEWQNK
+802 DYSEAEWKNEQNK
-812 IFLGNVTTYQVK
+812 LTKKWTYKVK
-824 TTTIKKT
+824 TTTIKTT

-861 NNVQTTIVKNDF
+861 NNVQTTIVENDF
-873 AYHSSS
+873 TYNSSS

-899 LMPLLVLLDNVTCEV
+899 LMPLLVLLDNVTGEV
-914 SLSSPKA
+914 SLSSSKA
-921 TTKPTTPE
+921 TSSKPTTPE
-929 TGLTPVSPGA
+929 VGLSTVTPGA
-939 ISLSILNIIV
+939 IKVSILSLSL
-949 ATALPT
+949 ATTLPT
-955 DIVIIPD
+955 DIVIMPD
-962 NYLQL
+962 NYLQF
-967 SYTANNAKL
+967 SYIANNAKL

-1000 YESKD
+1000 YESSESSKD
-1005 PKDPLHKNGVLP
+1005 PFRDPLYIWGILV
-1017 ASNTQYTGPSKTSKY
+1017 ASNTKYTGPSTTSSY
-1032 YGSTYSNSTKPGS
+1032 YGSNYSNSDQ
-1045 KTKFLGLV
+1045 TKFLGVTV
-1053 VDIKGVKITVYL
+1053 VLANIYL

-1076 NYVTASTNLTNGT
+1076 NYVTASTSLTNGT
-1089 VIPNYNS
+1089 TIPNYNS
-1096 AIYSAGATVQQL
+1096 AIYSAGATVGQL
-1108 KSNTDFTTYLAYL
+1108 KSDTDFTKYLADL

-1128 TNSTLSQ
+1128 TNNTLSK
-1135 KPEFSLRDGDGL
+1135 KPEFSLRDGNGL

-1164 KYVSYEYGFNASQY
+1164 KYVSYEYGFSASQY
-1178 KFINLNKL
+1178 KLINDK
-1186 KDLKIKDLIDL
+1186 
-1197 ISNPQKLT
+1197 
-1205 QDNYTY
+1205 YTY
-1211 TFNLIFSVPVLYK
+1211 TFNLIFSAPVLYK

>member
-1 MKKALKFLL
+1 MKKALKFWL

-15 ALCTAGVSP
+15 ALCTAGVAP
-24 LIVSCASTNSKND
+24 LIVSCANTNSKND

-46 LEINKSELVFPSA
+46 LEINKSALVFPNA
-59 NNNLFIAYNNLLAT
+59 KNDLFIAYNNLLAT
-73 TKTKSSAVINEKLTA
+73 TKAKSSAIINEKLTS

-126 LKVTNSNNSQNT
+126 LKVINSDNSQNT

-151 SISLNK
+151 SISLNN

-166 YNAPATQLFPG
+166 YSAPATQLFPG

-202 TIFKGG
+202 TIFNGG

-255 IQANQEVK
+255 IQPNQEVK

-282 IPIPEQTLTSISGT
+282 TPIPEQTLTSISGT

-319 SYTKDIKT
+319 SYAKDATT

-367 TIDGNNKL
+367 TIDENNKL
-375 LTGSVAIMLNN
+375 LTGSIAIMLNN

-405 NGNSTLTILIGFNKS
+405 NGNSTLTILIAFNKS

-439 TAFSNV
+439 TAFSNI

-459 MKTRDSSN
+459 MQTRDSSN
-467 VAVPIVS
+467 VATPIVS

-512 SLKKIKVDDLK
+512 SLKKLKVDDLK

-547 LLKIAENPT
+547 LLKIAANPT

-672 TSLSHD
+672 TSLSND

-705 LDANVVNIIGIFHTY
+705 LDANVVKIVGIFNTY

-742 NIKVLDILVYELTT
+742 NIRVLDILVYELTT
-756 PNKDSTLLKSIATVL
+756 ANKDSTLLKSIVTIL
-771 RIIQHNSP
+771 QILQPNSP

-787 NSMIG
+787 NAMIG

-802 DYSSAEWQNK
+802 DYSEAEWQNK
-812 IFLGNVTTYQVK
+812 KSLFSWTYKVK
-824 TTTIKKT
+824 TATIKTT

-836 LQKIIQSLVNVTV
+836 LQKIIKSLVNVTV
-849 NDKSSDLYTSLS
+849 NNNPSDLYTSLS

-873 AYHSSS
+873 TYHSSS
-879 ATVTQNLSVK
+879 ATVTQNLSVR

-899 LMPLLVLLDNVTCEV
+899 LMPLLVLLDNVTGEV
-914 SLSSPKA
+914 SLSFAKLVS
-921 TTKPTTPE
+921 KPTTPE
-929 TGLTPVSPGA
+929 VGLTEVSPGT
-939 ISLSILNIIV
+939 IKVLTSLLSLSISL
-949 ATALPT
+949 ATTLPT
-955 DIVIIPD
+955 DIVIMPD

-1000 YESKD
+1000 YESQDKN
-1005 PKDPLHKNGVLP
+1005 DPLYKGGILV
-1017 ASNTQYTGPSKTSKY
+1017 ASNTKYTGPSATSSY
-1032 YGSTYSNSTKPGS
+1032 YGSNYSNSTK
-1045 KTKFLGLV
+1045 TKFLGV
-1053 VDIKGVKITVYL
+1053 VAIITVYL
-1065 TDFIGFNGGLT
+1065 TDFVSFNGGLT
-1076 NYVTASTNLTNGT
+1076 NYVTASTSLTNGT

-1096 AIYSAGATVQQL
+1096 AIYSAGATVGQL
-1108 KSNTDFTTYLAYL
+1108 KSDTDFTTYLADL

-1128 TNSTLSQ
+1128 TNGALSK
-1135 KPEFSLRDGDGL
+1135 KPEFSLKDGNGL

-1164 KYVSYEYGFNASQY
+1164 KYVSYEYGFSASQY
-1178 KFINLNKL
+1178 KLINDK
-1186 KDLKIKDLIDL
+1186 
-1197 ISNPQKLT
+1197 
-1205 QDNYTY
+1205 YTY

-1243 NQAPKPTAPSQ
+1243 NQAPKPTTPSQ

>member
-1 MKKALKFLL
+1 MKKALKFWL

-24 LIVSCASTNSKND
+24 LIVSCANTNSKND

-59 NNNLFIAYNNLLAT
+59 NNNLFIAYNNLLET
-73 TKTKSSAVINEKLTA
+73 TKAKSSAIINEKLTS

-126 LKVTNSNNSQNT
+126 LKVINSDNSQNT

-151 SISLNK
+151 SISINN

-166 YNAPATQLFPG
+166 YSAPATQLFPG

-255 IQANQEVK
+255 IQPNQEVK

-282 IPIPEQTLTSISGT
+282 TPIPEQTLTSISGT

-319 SYTKDIKT
+319 SYTKDITT

-367 TIDGNNKL
+367 TIDENNKL

-386 STTGTK
+386 YTTGTK

-512 SLKKIKVDDLK
+512 SLKKLKVDDLK

-672 TSLSHD
+672 TSLSKD

-705 LDANVVNIIGIFHTY
+705 LDANVVRIIGIFHTY
-720 LNSLAEFS
+720 LKSLAEFS
-728 AKQINASKDPNKYK
+728 AKQIGASKDPNKYK

-771 RIIQHNSP
+771 QIIQPNSP

-802 DYSSAEWQNK
+802 DYSDAEWQNITEGK
-812 IFLGNVTTYQVK
+812 GTSWSPLRVKTYQVK
-824 TTTIKKT
+824 TTTIKT
-831 SLTTQ
+831 TALTAQ
-836 LQKIIQSLVNVTV
+836 LQKIIQSFVNVTV
-849 NDKSSDLYTSLS
+849 NNNPSDLYTSLS
-861 NNVQTTIVKNDF
+861 NNVQTTPVKNDF

-899 LMPLLVLLDNVTCEV
+899 LMPLLVLLDNVTGEV
-914 SLSSPKA
+914 SLSSFKP
-921 TTKPTTPE
+921 TNKPTTPE
-929 TGLTPVSPGA
+929 GFTAVLPGTILG
-939 ISLSILNIIV
+939 ISL
-949 ATALPT
+949 ATTLPT
-955 DIVIIPD
+955 DIVIMPD

-967 SYTANNAKL
+967 SYTANNSKL
-976 RPNVNTNTGMINWA
+976 RPNVNTNTGIINWA
-990 YQLTEQIAIA
+990 YQLKEQIAIA

-1005 PKDPLHKNGVLP
+1005 KNDPLYTKGVLP
-1017 ASNTQYTGPSKTSKY
+1017 ASNTKYTGPSTTSKY
-1032 YGSTYSNSTKPGS
+1032 YGWKYSNKD
-1045 KTKFLGLV
+1045 KTKFLGV
-1053 VDIKGVKITVYL
+1053 VVVLGIPTVFL
-1065 TDFIGFNGGLT
+1065 TDFVGFNGGLT
-1076 NYVTASTNLTNGT
+1076 NYVTASTSLTNGT

-1096 AIYSAGATVQQL
+1096 AIYSAGATVGQL
-1108 KSNTDFTTYLAYL
+1108 KSDTDFTKYLADL

-1128 TNSTLSQ
+1128 TNGALSK
-1135 KPEFSLRDGDGL
+1135 KPEFSLKDGNSL

-1164 KYVSYEYGFNASQY
+1164 KYVSYEYGFSASQY
-1178 KFINLNKL
+1178 KLINDK
-1186 KDLKIKDLIDL
+1186 
-1197 ISNPQKLT
+1197 
-1205 QDNYTY
+1205 YTY

-1243 NQAPKPTAPSQ
+1243 DKAPTPTPTQ
-1254 PAKPTNNLNN
+1254 PVKPTNNLNN